1 MDKLLQNLVLLEHLH
16 RNLQQTKQKDLE
28 NVSFDEE
35 EISFINDAYKDEEK
49 SIFYQKNKY
58 MYELLKNGYQL
69 QSDKNTLIVYVDDV
83 KIVGDKGKVLSFPNT
98 KEERQTLTQNII
110 KDFCIYESN
119 SQEETEENIN
129 INETNQNIDAIN
141 KKDESVENKQNEIDD
156 NVGET
161 IENPSNEVIEG
172 QSSKAIENQSSEA
185 VQNEPSKA
193 VDKPNEIIPKESSA
207 IVDNQ
212 SNTVVQNEP
221 SETVE
226 NQPSETVH
234 DEPNESN
241 DSSSKIIENQTNE
254 NNTEIENN
262 YSEKENNNI
271 NTESDNNINSDN
283 YNSEKEIENNQ
294 IVHNTNTDIEN
305 TTTNDKIN
313 EGFYFDLG
321 ENGNDDLL
329 NNINFNENLFNGEN
343 ENNSENKE
351 NHENKEKTEIDNNEK
366 SENKDNKTNSLF
378 NFDNHNDFNFM
389 NNFNE
394 EFMNDNLDINL
405 TENNLGEIDLGEID
419 FGEIDFVKNDFN
431 KNDLNKNIDSKEAN
445 SNVSEETNSNVSE
458 ETNSNV
464 SEKTDSKNSEQNYLS
479 DEELDKAINN
489 SNSGLFGY
497 NEETKENITTNEQ
510 KEEKIDEPNENV
522 NDNESLNDTIDV
534 DINLDDLEKESLNF
548 NFNADNNDLD
558 EEHFSFKE
566 EKNEEDLNINED
578 SSLDDATN
586 EMNHEDANVD
596 SYNNLENNTIS
607 DVQNKQNTVVHNEKN
622 EDSTINQNEDIFN
635 NDKQISDF
643 QNEPIFNFNDSNLEN
658 ETLFDFDESEN
669 SNVDLSSKDDN
680 VNSNLNSDVNDTEN
694 DENSNENSNVNSN
707 DNSIFNENPFIE
719 EKIVQEE
726 PIFKE
731 PEKPKLNFITN
742 TIDEDSLTM
751 LEKLKEDKEDYDL
764 SMLETLINED
774 INNKEEVFNLSLG
787 NFEQKEFDLEK
798 ENEKLNL
805 VADEVINNSKN
816 DTLINAKLNDTTISD
831 PINDPINDP
840 IKNTENVDSENEKE
854 IKNNNLTLNRNE
866 ENEKLTDYF
875 VSEMQEESDFR
886 REKTKFIKDIVNI
899 EIDFTDGN
907 YHKVD
912 NLRMV
917 IFPLNV
923 SSNGTDIAT
932 DICAYI
938 EQNDGY
944 LIEYMLP
951 QSKRI
956 IEFHNNDYVIFVK
969 GFWENGQFG
978 SQVRIFSNKGE
989 IKTNIET
996 TKIRPDNNENLGI
1009 GHNVIFLDYA
1019 TTLHL
1024 MPIEK
1029 QDGTIPVIGVTIKN
1043 IGFGDSSGNA
1053 ELGDPTMIVSG
1064 ETYKYEISGYWKDD
1078 YFEVNSQIYTPKNM
1092 N

>member
-35 EISFINDAYKDEEK
+35 EISFINDTYRDEEK

-58 MYELLKNGYQL
+58 MYELLKDGYQL
-69 QSDKNTLIVYVDDV
+69 QADKDKLIVYVDDV

-119 SQEETEENIN
+119 SQEETKEKIN
-129 INETNQNIDAIN
+129 INETTQNIDAIN

-161 IENPSNEVIEG
+161 IEN
-172 QSSKAIENQSSEA
+172 QSSKA
-185 VQNEPSKA
+185 
-193 VDKPNEIIPKESSA
+193 
-207 IVDNQ
+207 
-212 SNTVVQNEP
+212 
-221 SETVE
+221 VE
-226 NQPSETVH
+226 NQPSATI
-234 DEPNESN
+234 DNNQSNEAN
-241 DSSSKIIENQTNE
+241 DSSSKIIENKTNE

-262 YSEKENNNI
+262 DSEKENNNI

-294 IVHNTNTDIEN
+294 IAHNTNTDIEN

-321 ENGNDDLL
+321 ENEDDDLL
-329 NNINFNENLFNGEN
+329 NNINFDGNLFNGEN
-343 ENNSENKE
+343 ENNQLEDKNSKQINNE
-351 NHENKEKTEIDNNEK
+351 NNEK
-366 SENKDNKTNSLF
+366 IKETNNKNDSLF
-378 NFDNHNDFNFM
+378 NFGNNDNFNFM

-394 EFMNDNLDINL
+394 EFMNDNLDKIDL
-405 TENNLGEIDLGEID
+405 TENNLGEID
-419 FGEIDFVKNDFN
+419 FGENDLTKNDLN
-431 KNDLNKNIDSKEAN
+431 KNDLNKNIYSEEANSNVSKETNSNVSKETN

-458 ETNSNV
+458 ET
-464 SEKTDSKNSEQNYLS
+464 DSGNSEQNYLS
-479 DEELDKAINN
+479 DEELNKIVNDA
-489 SNSGLFGY
+489 NSGLFES
-497 NEETKENITTNEQ
+497 NEGTKENITTNEQ
-510 KEEKIDEPNENV
+510 KEEEIDKPNENV
-522 NDNESLNDTIDV
+522 NDNEFLNDTIDV
-534 DINLDDLEKESLNF
+534 NLNLDDLEKESLNF
-548 NFNADNNDLD
+548 NFNTNNNDLD

-566 EKNEEDLNINED
+566 EKNEEDSNINEN
-578 SSLDDATN
+578 SSLDDSSN
-586 EMNHEDANVD
+586 EINNEDANVD
-596 SYNNLENNTIS
+596 SYNNLEDNTIS
-607 DVQNKQNTVVHNEKN
+607 DVQNEQNTVVHNETN
-622 EDSTINQNEDIFN
+622 EDSTINSNENIFN
-635 NDKQISDF
+635 NDEQISNF
-643 QNEPIFNFNDSNLEN
+643 QNEQIFNWNDSNLEN
-658 ETLFDFDESEN
+658 ETLFNFGESEN
-669 SNVDLSSKDDN
+669 NNVDLSNKEDN
-680 VNSNLNSDVNDTEN
+680 TNLNIHSNVNDTQN
-694 DENSNENSNVNSN
+694 NENSNENSNVNSN
-707 DNSIFNENPFIE
+707 DNSIFNENAFDE
-719 EKIVQEE
+719 EKTVLET

-840 IKNTENVDSENEKE
+840 IKNTETVDSENEKE
-854 IKNNNLTLNRNE
+854 IKDDNLTLSGKE

-875 VSEMQEESDFR
+875 VSAMQEESDFR

-917 IFPLNV
+917 IFPLNTA
-923 SSNGTDIAT
+923 SNGTDIAT

-938 EQNDGY
+938 EQDDGY
-944 LIEYMLP
+944 IIEYMLP

-989 IKTNIET
+989 IKTNIKT

-1029 QDGTIPVIGVTIKN
+1029 QNGTIPVIGVTIKN
-1043 IGFGDSSGNA
+1043 IGFGESSGDSK
-1053 ELGDPTMIVSG
+1053 LGDPTMIVSG
-1064 ETYKYEISGYWKDD
+1064 ETYKYEVSGYWKDD

>member
-16 RNLQQTKQKDLE
+16 RNLQQNKQKDLE

-98 KEERQTLTQNII
+98 KEERQMLTQNII

-119 SQEETEENIN
+119 SQEETKEKIN
-129 INETNQNIDAIN
+129 INETTQNIDAIN

-161 IENPSNEVIEG
+161 IEN
-172 QSSKAIENQSSEA
+172 QSSKAVENQSSEA
-185 VQNEPSKA
+185 VHDE
-193 VDKPNEIIPKESSA
+193 
-207 IVDNQ
+207 Q
-212 SNTVVQNEP
+212 SEAVQNEP
-221 SETVE
+221 NEAVQNEPNEAVQNEPNEVVENEPNEVVENQPNEVVENQPNEVVENQPNEVVE
-226 NQPSETVH
+226 NQPSATI
-234 DEPNESN
+234 DNNQSNEAN
-241 DSSSKIIENQTNE
+241 DSSSEIIEKQTNE

-262 YSEKENNNI
+262 DSEKENNNI
-271 NTESDNNINSDN
+271 YTESNDVNSDD
-283 YNSEKEIENNQ
+283 SDDKEKIKDNQ
-294 IVHNTNTDIEN
+294 IVHNTNTDVN
-305 TTTNDKIN
+305 TNTNDKIN

-321 ENGNDDLL
+321 ENEDDDLL

-394 EFMNDNLDINL
+394 EFMDDNLDIDL
-405 TENNLGEIDLGEID
+405 TENNLGEID
-419 FGEIDFVKNDFN
+419 FGENDLTKNDFN
-431 KNDLNKNIDSKEAN
+431 KNDLNKNI
-445 SNVSEETNSNVSE
+445 VL
-458 ETNSNV
+458 
-464 SEKTDSKNSEQNYLS
+464 EKTDSNVLEKTDSENSEQNYLS
-479 DEELDKAINN
+479 DEELNKIVNDA
-489 SNSGLFGY
+489 NSGLFES

-510 KEEKIDEPNENV
+510 KEEEIDKPNENV
-522 NDNESLNDTIDV
+522 NDNEFLNDTINV
-534 DINLDDLEKESLNF
+534 NLNLDDLEKESLNF

-558 EEHFSFKE
+558 EEHFAFKE
-566 EKNEEDLNINED
+566 EKNEEDSNINKD
-578 SSLDDATN
+578 SSLDDSTN
-586 EMNHEDANVD
+586 EMNHDDANVD
-596 SYNNLENNTIS
+596 SNNNLEDNTIS
-607 DVQNKQNTVVHNEKN
+607 DVQNKQNTVVHNETN
-622 EDSTINQNEDIFN
+622 EDSTTNSDENIFN
-635 NDKQISDF
+635 ND
-643 QNEPIFNFNDSNLEN
+643 EPLFNFNDNNLEN
-658 ETLFDFDESEN
+658 ETLFNFGESEN
-669 SNVDLSSKDDN
+669 NNVDLSNKDDN
-680 VNSNLNSDVNDTEN
+680 TNSNINLDVNDTQN
-694 DENSNENSNVNSN
+694 DKNSNENSNVNSN
-707 DNSIFNENPFIE
+707 DNSIFNENAFDE
-719 EKIVQEE
+719 EKTVLET

-731 PEKPKLNFITN
+731 PEKPKLNFTTN

-751 LEKLKEDKEDYDL
+751 LEKLKEDKENYDL
-764 SMLETLINED
+764 SMLEELINQD
-774 INNKEEVFNLSLG
+774 VNNKEEVFNLSLG

-840 IKNTENVDSENEKE
+840 IKNTETVDSENEKE
-854 IKNNNLTLNRNE
+854 IKDDNLTLSGKE

-875 VSEMQEESDFR
+875 VSAMQEESDFR

-932 DICAYI
+932 DICAYV
-938 EQNDGY
+938 EQDDGY
-944 LIEYMLP
+944 IIEYMLP

-978 SQVRIFSNKGE
+978 SQVRIFSNKSE

-1029 QDGTIPVIGVTIKN
+1029 QDGTIPIIGVTIKN
-1043 IGFGDSSGNA
+1043 IGFGESSGDSK
-1053 ELGDPTMIVSG
+1053 LGDPTMIVSG
-1064 ETYKYEISGYWKDD
+1064 ETYKYEVSGYWKDD

>member
-1 MDKLLQNLVLLEHLH
+1 MDNLLQNLVLLEHLH

-35 EISFINDAYKDEEK
+35 EISFINDTYKDEEK

-69 QSDKNTLIVYVDDV
+69 QADKDKLIVYVDDV

-98 KEERQTLTQNII
+98 KEERQMLTQNII

-161 IENPSNEVIEG
+161 IEN
-172 QSSKAIENQSSEA
+172 QSSKAVENQSSEA
-185 VQNEPSKA
+185 VHDE
-193 VDKPNEIIPKESSA
+193 
-207 IVDNQ
+207 Q
-212 SNTVVQNEP
+212 SEAVQNEP
-221 SETVE
+221 NEAVQNEPNEAVQNEPNEVVE
-226 NQPSETVH
+226 NQPSATI
-234 DEPNESN
+234 DNNQSNEAN
-241 DSSSKIIENQTNE
+241 DSSSEIIENQTNE
-254 NNTEIENN
+254 NNTKIKNN
-262 YSEKENNNI
+262 DSKKENNNI

-294 IVHNTNTDIEN
+294 VVHNTNADIEN

-321 ENGNDDLL
+321 ENEDDDLL

-343 ENNSENKE
+343 ENNQLEDKNSKQINNE
-351 NHENKEKTEIDNNEK
+351 NNEK
-366 SENKDNKTNSLF
+366 IKETNNKNDSLF
-378 NFDNHNDFNFM
+378 NFGNNDNFNFM

-394 EFMNDNLDINL
+394 EFMNDNLDKIDL
-405 TENNLGEIDLGEID
+405 TENNLGEID
-419 FGEIDFVKNDFN
+419 FGENDLTKNDLN
-431 KNDLNKNIDSKEAN
+431 KNDLNKNIYSEEANSNVSKETNSNVSKETN

-458 ETNSNV
+458 ET
-464 SEKTDSKNSEQNYLS
+464 DSGNSEQNYLS
-479 DEELDKAINN
+479 DEELDKAIND
-489 SNSGLFGY
+489 SNSGLFES
-497 NEETKENITTNEQ
+497 NKETQENITINEQ
-510 KEEKIDEPNENV
+510 KEKVIDEPNENV
-522 NDNESLNDTIDV
+522 NTDEFLNDTIDV

-548 NFNADNNDLD
+548 NFNADNNDLN

-566 EKNEEDLNINED
+566 EKNEEDSNINED
-578 SSLDDATN
+578 SSLDDSIN

-635 NDKQISDF
+635 NDKQ
-643 QNEPIFNFNDSNLEN
+643 IFNFNDSNLEN

-854 IKNNNLTLNRNE
+854 IKNDNLTLSGKE

-917 IFPLNV
+917 IFPLNTA
-923 SSNGTDIAT
+923 SNGTDIAT

-938 EQNDGY
+938 EQDDGY
-944 LIEYMLP
+944 IIEYMLP

-1043 IGFGDSSGNA
+1043 IGFGESSGDSK
-1053 ELGDPTMIVSG
+1053 LGDPTMIVSG
-1064 ETYKYEISGYWKDD
+1064 ETYKYEVSGYWKDD

>member
-1 MDKLLQNLVLLEHLH
+1 MDKLLQNLVLLEHLY
-16 RNLQQTKQKDLE
+16 RNLQQNKQKDLE

-35 EISFINDAYKDEEK
+35 EISFINDTYKDEERL
-49 SIFYQKNKY
+49 IFYQKNKY

-69 QSDKNTLIVYVDDV
+69 QADQNKLIVYVDDV
-83 KIVGDKGKVLSFPNT
+83 KIVGDKGKVLAIPNT
-98 KEERQTLTQNII
+98 KEERKALTQNII

-119 SQEETEENIN
+119 SQEEIKEKNNT
-129 INETNQNIDAIN
+129 NETTQNIDAIN

-156 NVGET
+156 N
-161 IENPSNEVIEG
+161 ENEAV
-172 QSSKAIENQSSEA
+172 ENQSSEA
-185 VQNEPSKA
+185 VH
-193 VDKPNEIIPKESSA
+193 DKPSETVCKPNVIVPKKSSA
-207 IVDNQ
+207 TIDDNQ
-212 SNTVVQNEP
+212 SNEA
-221 SETVE
+221 
-226 NQPSETVH
+226 
-234 DEPNESN
+234 N

-283 YNSEKEIENNQ
+283 YNSKKEIENNQ
-294 IVHNTNTDIEN
+294 IVHNTNRDTN
-305 TTTNDKIN
+305 TNDKIN

-321 ENGNDDLL
+321 ENEDDDLL

-394 EFMNDNLDINL
+394 EFMDDNLDIDL
-405 TENNLGEIDLGEID
+405 TENNLGEID
-419 FGEIDFVKNDFN
+419 FGENDLTKNDLN
-431 KNDLNKNIDSKEAN
+431 KNDLNKNIYSEEAN

-458 ETNSNV
+458 ETD
-464 SEKTDSKNSEQNYLS
+464 SENSEQNYLS
-479 DEELDKAINN
+479 DEELDKAIND
-489 SNSGLFGY
+489 SNSGLFGS
-497 NEETKENITTNEQ
+497 NEKTQENITTNEQ
-510 KEEKIDEPNENV
+510 KEKVIDKPNENV
-522 NDNESLNDTIDV
+522 NDNEFLNDTINV

-596 SYNNLENNTIS
+596 SYNNLEDNTIS
-607 DVQNKQNTVVHNEKN
+607 DVQNEQSTVVHNETN

-635 NDKQISDF
+635 NDEQISDF
-643 QNEPIFNFNDSNLEN
+643 QNEQIFNWNDNNLEN
-658 ETLFDFDESEN
+658 ETLFNFGESEN
-669 SNVDLSSKDDN
+669 SNVDLSNKEDN
-680 VNSNLNSDVNDTEN
+680 TNLNIHSDVDDTQNDK
-694 DENSNENSNVNSN
+694 NSNENSNVNSN
-707 DNSIFNENPFIE
+707 DNSIFNENAFDE
-719 EKIVQEE
+719 EKTVLET

-854 IKNNNLTLNRNE
+854 IKNDNLTLSRKE
-866 ENEKLTDYF
+866 ENENLTDYF
-875 VSEMQEESDFR
+875 VSAMQEESDFR

-938 EQNDGY
+938 EQDDGY
-944 LIEYMLP
+944 IIEYMLP

-1043 IGFGDSSGNA
+1043 IGFGESSGDSK
-1053 ELGDPTMIVSG
+1053 LGDPTMIVSG
-1064 ETYKYEISGYWKDD
+1064 ETYKYEVSGYWKDD

>member
-16 RNLQQTKQKDLE
+16 RNLQQNKQKDLE

-119 SQEETEENIN
+119 SQEGIKDKIN
-129 INETNQNIDAIN
+129 INETTQNIDAIN

-161 IENPSNEVIEG
+161 IENQSSKAVHDEQSEAVQNEPNVTIDIQSNEVIEG
-172 QSSKAIENQSSEA
+172 QSNEA
-185 VQNEPSKA
+185 N
-193 VDKPNEIIPKESSA
+193 
-207 IVDNQ
+207 DN
-212 SNTVVQNEP
+212 
-221 SETVE
+221 
-226 NQPSETVH
+226 
-234 DEPNESN
+234 
-241 DSSSKIIENQTNE
+241 SSKIIENQTNK

-271 NTESDNNINSDN
+271 NIESDNNINSDN

-321 ENGNDDLL
+321 ENEDDDLL

-343 ENNSENKE
+343 ENNSTP
-351 NHENKEKTEIDNNEK
+351 HENKEETKLDNEEK
-366 SENKDNKTNSLF
+366 SENKDKKTSSLF

-394 EFMNDNLDINL
+394 EFMNDNLDIDL
-405 TENNLGEIDLGEID
+405 TENDLGEID
-419 FGEIDFVKNDFN
+419 FGENDLTKNDFN
-431 KNDLNKNIDSKEAN
+431 KNDLNKNIDL
-445 SNVSEETNSNVSE
+445 EETNSNVYE
-458 ETNSNV
+458 KTNSNV
-464 SEKTDSKNSEQNYLS
+464 SEKTDYGNSEQNYLS
-479 DEELDKAINN
+479 DEELDKAIND
-489 SNSGLFGY
+489 SNSGLFGS
-497 NEETKENITTNEQ
+497 NEETQENITTNEQ
-510 KEEKIDEPNENV
+510 KEKVIDKPNENV
-522 NDNESLNDTIDV
+522 NDNEFLNDTIDV
-534 DINLDDLEKESLNF
+534 NLNLDDLEKESLNF

-558 EEHFSFKE
+558 EEHFAFKE
-566 EKNEEDLNINED
+566 EKNEEDSNINED

-596 SYNNLENNTIS
+596 SNNNLEDNTIS
-607 DVQNKQNTVVHNEKN
+607 DVQNEQNTVVHNKTN

-643 QNEPIFNFNDSNLEN
+643 QNEQIFNWNDNNLEN
-658 ETLFDFDESEN
+658 ETLFNFGESEN
-669 SNVDLSSKDDN
+669 NNVDLSSKDDN
-680 VNSNLNSDVNDTEN
+680 TNFNINLDVNDTQN
-694 DENSNENSNVNSN
+694 NENSNENSNVNSN

-719 EKIVQEE
+719 EKMVQEE

-774 INNKEEVFNLSLG
+774 FNNKEEVFNLSLG

-840 IKNTENVDSENEKE
+840 IKNTETVDSENEKE
-854 IKNNNLTLNRNE
+854 IKDDNLTLSGKE

-875 VSEMQEESDFR
+875 VSAMQEESDFR

-917 IFPLNV
+917 IFPLNTA
-923 SSNGTDIAT
+923 SNGTDIAT

-938 EQNDGY
+938 EQDDGY
-944 LIEYMLP
+944 IIEYMLP

-1043 IGFGDSSGNA
+1043 IGFGESSGDSK
-1053 ELGDPTMIVSG
+1053 LGDPTMIVSG
-1064 ETYKYEISGYWKDD
+1064 ETYKYEVSGYWKDD

>member
-16 RNLQQTKQKDLE
+16 RNLQQNKQKDLE

-35 EISFINDAYKDEEK
+35 EISFINDTYKDEERL
-49 SIFYQKNKY
+49 IFYQKNRY

-69 QSDKNTLIVYVDDV
+69 QADQNKLIVYVDDV
-83 KIVGDKGKVLSFPNT
+83 KIVGDKGKVLAIPNT

-119 SQEETEENIN
+119 SQEGIKDKIN
-129 INETNQNIDAIN
+129 TNETTQNIDTIN

-161 IENPSNEVIEG
+161 IENQSSKAVHDEQSEAVQNEPNVTIDIQSNEVIEG
-172 QSSKAIENQSSEA
+172 QSNEVIEG
-185 VQNEPSKA
+185 
-193 VDKPNEIIPKESSA
+193 
-207 IVDNQ
+207 Q
-212 SNTVVQNEP
+212 SNEVIEGQSNEA
-221 SETVE
+221 
-226 NQPSETVH
+226 
-234 DEPNESN
+234 N
-241 DSSSKIIENQTNE
+241 DNSSKIIEDQTNE
-254 NNTEIENN
+254 ENTEIPNN
-262 YSEKENNNI
+262 YSEEENNDI
-271 NTESDNNINSDN
+271 YTESNDVNSDD
-283 YNSEKEIENNQ
+283 SDDKEKIKDNQ
-294 IVHNTNTDIEN
+294 IVHNTNTDIN
-305 TTTNDKIN
+305 TNTNDKIN

-343 ENNSENKE
+343 GNNSENKE
-351 NHENKEKTEIDNNEK
+351 NHENKEETKSNNEEK
-366 SENKDNKTNSLF
+366 SENKDESNSLF

-394 EFMNDNLDINL
+394 EFMNDNLDKIDL
-405 TENNLGEIDLGEID
+405 TENNLGEID
-419 FGEIDFVKNDFN
+419 FGENDLTKNDLN
-431 KNDLNKNIDSKEAN
+431 KNDLNKNIYSEEAN
-445 SNVSEETNSNVSE
+445 SNVSKETNSNVSKETNSNVSE
-458 ETNSNV
+458 ET
-464 SEKTDSKNSEQNYLS
+464 DSGNSEQNYLS
-479 DEELDKAINN
+479 DEELDKAIND
-489 SNSGLFGY
+489 SNSGLFES
-497 NEETKENITTNEQ
+497 NKETQENITINEQ
-510 KEEKIDEPNENV
+510 KEKVIDEPNENV
-522 NDNESLNDTIDV
+522 NTDEFLNDTINV
-534 DINLDDLEKESLNF
+534 NLNLDDLEKESLNF

-566 EKNEEDLNINED
+566 EKNEEDSNINED
-578 SSLDDATN
+578 SSLDDSTN

-607 DVQNKQNTVVHNEKN
+607 DVQNEQNTVVHNKTN

-643 QNEPIFNFNDSNLEN
+643 QNEPLFNFNDDNLEN
-658 ETLFDFDESEN
+658 ETLFNFGESEN
-669 SNVDLSSKDDN
+669 NNVDLSNKEDN
-680 VNSNLNSDVNDTEN
+680 TNLNIHSNVNDTEN

-707 DNSIFNENPFIE
+707 DNSIFNENAFDE
-719 EKIVQEE
+719 EKTVLET
-726 PIFKE
+726 PVFKE

-854 IKNNNLTLNRNE
+854 IKNDNLTLSGKE

-875 VSEMQEESDFR
+875 VSAMQEESDFR

-917 IFPLNV
+917 IFPLNTA
-923 SSNGTDIAT
+923 SNGTDIAT

-938 EQNDGY
+938 EQDDGY
-944 LIEYMLP
+944 IIEYMLP

-1043 IGFGDSSGNA
+1043 IGFGESSGDSK
-1053 ELGDPTMIVSG
+1053 LGDPTMIVSG
-1064 ETYKYEISGYWKDD
+1064 ETYKYEVSGYWKDD

>member
-16 RNLQQTKQKDLE
+16 RNLQQNKQKDLE

-69 QSDKNTLIVYVDDV
+69 QADKNTLIVYVDDV

-119 SQEETEENIN
+119 SQEKTEEKMN
-129 INETNQNIDAIN
+129 INETNQNTTVVDKNNEI
-141 KKDESVENKQNEIDD
+141 VENQQNEIND
-156 NVGET
+156 
-161 IENPSNEVIEG
+161 IE
-172 QSSKAIENQSSEA
+172 
-185 VQNEPSKA
+185 
-193 VDKPNEIIPKESSA
+193 D
-207 IVDNQ
+207 
-212 SNTVVQNEP
+212 
-221 SETVE
+221 
-226 NQPSETVH
+226 
-234 DEPNESN
+234 
-241 DSSSKIIENQTNE
+241 QTNE
-254 NNTEIENN
+254 ENTEIPNN
-262 YSEKENNNI
+262 YSEEENNDI
-271 NTESDNNINSDN
+271 YTESNDVNSDD
-283 YNSEKEIENNQ
+283 SDDKEEIENNQ
-294 IVHNTNTDIEN
+294 IVHNVNVN

-321 ENGNDDLL
+321 ENEDDDLL

-343 ENNSENKE
+343 ENNSEN
-351 NHENKEKTEIDNNEK
+351 HENKEKTEIDNNEK
-366 SENKDNKTNSLF
+366 SENKDNKISSLF
-378 NFDNHNDFNFM
+378 NFDNNNDFNFM
-389 NNFNE
+389 NNFSE
-394 EFMNDNLDINL
+394 DFMNDNLDISL
-405 TENNLGEIDLGEID
+405 TENNLGEIN

-431 KNDLNKNIDSKEAN
+431 KNDLNKNIDSEEA
-445 SNVSEETNSNVSE
+445 NSNVSE

-464 SEKTDSKNSEQNYLS
+464 SEKTDSGNSEQNYLS
-479 DEELDKAINN
+479 DEELDKAIND
-489 SNSGLFGY
+489 SNSGLFGS
-497 NEETKENITTNEQ
+497 NEETQENITTNEQ
-510 KEEKIDEPNENV
+510 KEKVIDEPNENV
-522 NDNESLNDTIDV
+522 NTDEFLNDTINV
-534 DINLDDLEKESLNF
+534 NLNLDDLEKESLNF

-558 EEHFSFKE
+558 EEHFAFKE
-566 EKNEEDLNINED
+566 EKNEEDSNINED
-578 SSLDDATN
+578 SSLDDSTN
-586 EMNHEDANVD
+586 EMNYEDANLD
-596 SYNNLENNTIS
+596 SNNNLEDNTIS
-607 DVQNKQNTVVHNEKN
+607 DVQNEQNTVVHNKTN

-635 NDKQISDF
+635 NDEQISDF
-643 QNEPIFNFNDSNLEN
+643 QNEQIFNWNDKNLEN
-658 ETLFDFDESEN
+658 ETLFNFGESEN
-669 SNVDLSSKDDN
+669 NNVDLSNKDDN
-680 VNSNLNSDVNDTEN
+680 TNSNINLDVNDTQN

-707 DNSIFNENPFIE
+707 DNSIFNENAFDE
-719 EKIVQEE
+719 EKTILEA

-840 IKNTENVDSENEKE
+840 IKNTETVDSENEKE
-854 IKNNNLTLNRNE
+854 IKNDNLTLSRKE
-866 ENEKLTDYF
+866 ENENLTDYF
-875 VSEMQEESDFR
+875 VSAMQEESDFR

-917 IFPLNV
+917 IFPLNTA
-923 SSNGTDIAT
+923 SNGTDIAT

-938 EQNDGY
+938 EQDDGY
-944 LIEYMLP
+944 IIEYMLP

-996 TKIRPDNNENLGI
+996 TKIRPNNNENLGI

-1043 IGFGDSSGNA
+1043 IGFGESSGDSK
-1053 ELGDPTMIVSG
+1053 LGDPTMIVSG
-1064 ETYKYEISGYWKDD
+1064 ETYKYEVSGYWKDD

>member
-16 RNLQQTKQKDLE
+16 RNLQQNKQKDLE

-98 KEERQTLTQNII
+98 KEERQMLTQNII

-161 IENPSNEVIEG
+161 IEN
-172 QSSKAIENQSSEA
+172 QSSKAVENQSSEAVENQSSEA
-185 VQNEPSKA
+185 VQNEPNEA
-193 VDKPNEIIPKESSA
+193 VQNQPNEVVE
-207 IVDNQ
+207 NQ
-212 SNTVVQNEP
+212 PNEV
-221 SETVE
+221 VE
-226 NQPSETVH
+226 NQPSATI
-234 DEPNESN
+234 DNNQSNEAN
-241 DSSSKIIENQTNE
+241 DSSSEIIEKQTNE

-262 YSEKENNNI
+262 DSEKENNNI

-294 IVHNTNTDIEN
+294 IAHNTNTDIEN

-321 ENGNDDLL
+321 ENEDDDLL
-329 NNINFNENLFNGEN
+329 NNINFDGNLFNGEN
-343 ENNSENKE
+343 ENNQLEDKNSKQINNE
-351 NHENKEKTEIDNNEK
+351 NNEK
-366 SENKDNKTNSLF
+366 IKETNNKNDSLF
-378 NFDNHNDFNFM
+378 NFGNNDNFNFM

-394 EFMNDNLDINL
+394 EFMNDNLDKIDL
-405 TENNLGEIDLGEID
+405 TENNLGEID
-419 FGEIDFVKNDFN
+419 FGENDLTKNDLN
-431 KNDLNKNIDSKEAN
+431 KNDLNKNIYSEETN
-445 SNVSEETNSNVSE
+445 SNVSKETNSNVSE
-458 ETNSNV
+458 ET
-464 SEKTDSKNSEQNYLS
+464 DSGNSEQNYLS
-479 DEELDKAINN
+479 DEELDKAIND
-489 SNSGLFGY
+489 SNSGLFES
-497 NEETKENITTNEQ
+497 NKETQENITINEQ
-510 KEEKIDEPNENV
+510 KEKVIDEPNENV
-522 NDNESLNDTIDV
+522 NTDEFLNDTIDV

-578 SSLDDATN
+578 SSLDDVTN

-596 SYNNLENNTIS
+596 SNNNLEDNTIS
-607 DVQNKQNTVVHNEKN
+607 DVQNEQNTVVHNKTN

-635 NDKQISDF
+635 NDEQISDF
-643 QNEPIFNFNDSNLEN
+643 QNEQIFNWNEENLEN
-658 ETLFDFDESEN
+658 ETLFNFDESEN
-669 SNVDLSSKDDN
+669 INVDLSSKDDN

-840 IKNTENVDSENEKE
+840 IKNTETVDSENEKE
-854 IKNNNLTLNRNE
+854 IKNDNLTLSGKE

-875 VSEMQEESDFR
+875 VSAMQEESDFR

-917 IFPLNV
+917 IFPLNTA
-923 SSNGTDIAT
+923 SNGTDIAT

-938 EQNDGY
+938 EQDDGY
-944 LIEYMLP
+944 IIEYMLP

-1043 IGFGDSSGNA
+1043 IGFGESSGDSK
-1053 ELGDPTMIVSG
+1053 LGDPTMIVSG
-1064 ETYKYEISGYWKDD
+1064 ETYKYEVSGYWKDD

>member
-16 RNLQQTKQKDLE
+16 RNLQQNKQKDLE

-119 SQEETEENIN
+119 SQEETKEKIN
-129 INETNQNIDAIN
+129 INETTQNIDAIN

-161 IENPSNEVIEG
+161 IEN
-172 QSSKAIENQSSEA
+172 QSSKA
-185 VQNEPSKA
+185 VH
-193 VDKPNEIIPKESSA
+193 D
-207 IVDNQ
+207 
-212 SNTVVQNEP
+212 EP
-221 SETVE
+221 SETVCK
-226 NQPSETVH
+226 
-234 DEPNESN
+234 PNVIVPKESNEAN
-241 DSSSKIIENQTNE
+241 DSSSEIIEKQTNE

-262 YSEKENNNI
+262 YSEEENNDI
-271 NTESDNNINSDN
+271 YTESNDVNSDD
-283 YNSEKEIENNQ
+283 YDDKEEIKDNQ
-294 IVHNTNTDIEN
+294 IAHNTNTDIEN

-321 ENGNDDLL
+321 ENEDDDLL

-343 ENNSENKE
+343 ENNSEN
-351 NHENKEKTEIDNNEK
+351 HENKEKTEIDDNEK

-394 EFMNDNLDINL
+394 EFMDDNLDIDL
-405 TENNLGEIDLGEID
+405 TENNLGEID
-419 FGEIDFVKNDFN
+419 FGENDLTKNDFN
-431 KNDLNKNIDSKEAN
+431 KNDLNKNIYSEEAN
-445 SNVSEETNSNVSE
+445 SNVSKETNSNVSE
-458 ETNSNV
+458 ET
-464 SEKTDSKNSEQNYLS
+464 DSGNSEQNYLS
-479 DEELDKAINN
+479 DEELDKAIND
-489 SNSGLFGY
+489 SNSGLFES
-497 NEETKENITTNEQ
+497 NKETQENITINEQ
-510 KEEKIDEPNENV
+510 KEKVIDEPNENV
-522 NDNESLNDTIDV
+522 NTDEFLNDTINV
-534 DINLDDLEKESLNF
+534 NLNLDDLEKESLNF

-558 EEHFSFKE
+558 EEHFAFKE
-566 EKNEEDLNINED
+566 EKNEEDSNINED
-578 SSLDDATN
+578 SSLDDSTN

-596 SYNNLENNTIS
+596 SNNNLEDNTIS
-607 DVQNKQNTVVHNEKN
+607 DVQNEQNTVVHNKTN
-622 EDSTINQNEDIFN
+622 ENSTINQNEDIFN
-635 NDKQISDF
+635 NDEQISDF
-643 QNEPIFNFNDSNLEN
+643 QNEQIFNWNEENLEN
-658 ETLFDFDESEN
+658 ETLFNFDESEN

-719 EKIVQEE
+719 EKIVQKE

-840 IKNTENVDSENEKE
+840 IKNTEIVDSENEKE
-854 IKNNNLTLNRNE
+854 IKDDNLTLSGKE

-875 VSEMQEESDFR
+875 VSAMQEESDFR

-912 NLRMV
+912 NLRML
-917 IFPLNV
+917 IFPLNTA
-923 SSNGTDIAT
+923 SNGTDIAT

-938 EQNDGY
+938 EQDDGY
-944 LIEYMLP
+944 IIEYMLP

-1043 IGFGDSSGNA
+1043 IGFGESSGDSK
-1053 ELGDPTMIVSG
+1053 LGDPTMIVSG
-1064 ETYKYEISGYWKDD
+1064 ETYKYEVSGYWKDD

>member
-1 MDKLLQNLVLLEHLH
+1 MDELLQNLVLLEHLH
-16 RNLQQTKQKDLE
+16 RNLQQNKQKDLE

-58 MYELLKNGYQL
+58 MYELLKYGYQL
-69 QSDKNTLIVYVDDV
+69 QADKNKLIVYVDDV

-98 KEERQTLTQNII
+98 KEERQMLTQNII

-119 SQEETEENIN
+119 SQEGIKDKIN
-129 INETNQNIDAIN
+129 TNETTQNIDTIN
-141 KKDESVENKQNEIDD
+141 KKDEYVEHKQNEIDD

-161 IENPSNEVIEG
+161 IENQPNEVV
-172 QSSKAIENQSSEA
+172 ENQSSEA
-185 VQNEPSKA
+185 VQNEQN
-193 VDKPNEIIPKESSA
+193 VTIDI
-207 IVDNQ
+207 Q
-212 SNTVVQNEP
+212 SNEVIEGQSNEA
-221 SETVE
+221 
-226 NQPSETVH
+226 
-234 DEPNESN
+234 N

-262 YSEKENNNI
+262 DSEKENNNI

-294 IVHNTNTDIEN
+294 VVHNTNADIEN

-321 ENGNDDLL
+321 GNEDDDLL

-343 ENNSENKE
+343 ENNSENKK

-378 NFDNHNDFNFM
+378 NFDNHNNFNFM

-394 EFMNDNLDINL
+394 EFMNDNLDIDL
-405 TENNLGEIDLGEID
+405 TENDLGEID
-419 FGEIDFVKNDFN
+419 FGENDLTKNDLN
-431 KNDLNKNIDSKEAN
+431 KNDLNKNIY
-445 SNVSEETNSNVSE
+445 SEETNSNVSE

-464 SEKTDSKNSEQNYLS
+464 FEETNSNVSEKTDSINSEQNYLS
-479 DEELDKAINN
+479 DEELDKTIND
-489 SNSGLFGY
+489 SNSGLFGS
-497 NEETKENITTNEQ
+497 NEETQENITTNEQ
-510 KEEKIDEPNENV
+510 KEEEIDKPNENV
-522 NDNESLNDTIDV
+522 NDNGFLNNTINV

-558 EEHFSFKE
+558 EEHFTFKE

-578 SSLDDATN
+578 SSLDDSTN

-596 SYNNLENNTIS
+596 SNNNLEDNTIS
-607 DVQNKQNTVVHNEKN
+607 DVQNEQNTVVHNETN
-622 EDSTINQNEDIFN
+622 EDSTMNLNENIFN
-635 NDKQISDF
+635 ND
-643 QNEPIFNFNDSNLEN
+643 EPLFNFNEETLEN
-658 ETLFDFDESEN
+658 ETLFNFGESEN
-669 SNVDLSSKDDN
+669 SNVDLSNKDDN
-680 VNSNLNSDVNDTEN
+680 TNLNIHSDVDDTQNDK
-694 DENSNENSNVNSN
+694 NSNENSNVNSN

-719 EKIVQEE
+719 EKTVQET

-774 INNKEEVFNLSLG
+774 FNNKEEVFNLSLG

-854 IKNNNLTLNRNE
+854 IKNDNLTLSRKE
-866 ENEKLTDYF
+866 ENENLTDYF
-875 VSEMQEESDFR
+875 VSAMQEESDFR

-912 NLRMV
+912 NLRIV

-944 LIEYMLP
+944 IIEYMLP

-1043 IGFGDSSGNA
+1043 IGFGESSGDSK
-1053 ELGDPTMIVSG
+1053 LGDPTMIVSG
-1064 ETYKYEISGYWKDD
+1064 ETYKYEVSGYWKDD

>member
-16 RNLQQTKQKDLE
+16 RNLQQNKQKDLE

-83 KIVGDKGKVLSFPNT
+83 KIVGNKGKVLNFPNT
-98 KEERQTLTQNII
+98 KEERQMLTQNII

-119 SQEETEENIN
+119 SQEGIKDKIHT
-129 INETNQNIDAIN
+129 NETTQNIDTIN

-161 IENPSNEVIEG
+161 IEN
-172 QSSKAIENQSSEA
+172 QSSEAVHDGQSEA
-185 VQNEPSKA
+185 VQNEPN
-193 VDKPNEIIPKESSA
+193 VIIPKESNEVVENQQNA
-207 IVDNQ
+207 TVDNQ
-212 SNTVVQNEP
+212 SNEA
-221 SETVE
+221 
-226 NQPSETVH
+226 
-234 DEPNESN
+234 N

-254 NNTEIENN
+254 NNTEIKNN
-262 YSEKENNNI
+262 YSEKENNSI

-294 IVHNTNTDIEN
+294 IAHNTNIE

-321 ENGNDDLL
+321 ENEDDDLL

-343 ENNSENKE
+343 ENNQLEDKNSKQINNE
-351 NHENKEKTEIDNNEK
+351 NNEK
-366 SENKDNKTNSLF
+366 IKETNNKNDSLF
-378 NFDNHNDFNFM
+378 NFGNNDNFNFM

-394 EFMNDNLDINL
+394 EFMNDNLNKIDL
-405 TENNLGEIDLGEID
+405 TENNLGEIG
-419 FGEIDFVKNDFN
+419 FGENDLTKNDLN
-431 KNDLNKNIDSKEAN
+431 KNDLNKNIYSEEAN
-445 SNVSEETNSNVSE
+445 SNVSKETNSNVSKETNSNVSE
-458 ETNSNV
+458 ETNSG
-464 SEKTDSKNSEQNYLS
+464 NSEQNYLS
-479 DEELDKAINN
+479 DEELDKAIND
-489 SNSGLFGY
+489 SNSGLFES
-497 NEETKENITTNEQ
+497 NKETKENITTNEQ
-510 KEEKIDEPNENV
+510 KEKVIDEPNENV
-522 NDNESLNDTIDV
+522 NTDEFLNDTINV
-534 DINLDDLEKESLNF
+534 NLNLDDLEKESLNF

-558 EEHFSFKE
+558 EEHFTFKE
-566 EKNEEDLNINED
+566 EKNEEDSNINED
-578 SSLDDATN
+578 SSLDNLTN

-596 SYNNLENNTIS
+596 SNNNLEDNTIS
-607 DVQNKQNTVVHNEKN
+607 DVQNEQNTVVHNKTN
-622 EDSTINQNEDIFN
+622 EDSTINQNENIFN

-854 IKNNNLTLNRNE
+854 IKNDNLTLSGKE

-917 IFPLNV
+917 IFPLNTA
-923 SSNGTDIAT
+923 SNGTDIAT

-938 EQNDGY
+938 EQDDGY
-944 LIEYMLP
+944 IIEYMLP

-1043 IGFGDSSGNA
+1043 IGFGESSGDSK
-1053 ELGDPTMIVSG
+1053 LGDPTMIVSG
-1064 ETYKYEISGYWKDD
+1064 ETYKYEVSGYWKDD

>member
-1 MDKLLQNLVLLEHLH
+1 M
-16 RNLQQTKQKDLE
+16 
-28 NVSFDEE
+28 
-35 EISFINDAYKDEEK
+35 
-49 SIFYQKNKY
+49 
-58 MYELLKNGYQL
+58 
-69 QSDKNTLIVYVDDV
+69 
-83 KIVGDKGKVLSFPNT
+83 
-98 KEERQTLTQNII
+98 
-110 KDFCIYESN
+110 
-119 SQEETEENIN
+119 
-129 INETNQNIDAIN
+129 
-141 KKDESVENKQNEIDD
+141 
-156 NVGET
+156 
-161 IENPSNEVIEG
+161 
-172 QSSKAIENQSSEA
+172 
-185 VQNEPSKA
+185 
-193 VDKPNEIIPKESSA
+193 
-207 IVDNQ
+207 
-212 SNTVVQNEP
+212 
-221 SETVE
+221 
-226 NQPSETVH
+226 
-234 DEPNESN
+234 
-241 DSSSKIIENQTNE
+241 
-254 NNTEIENN
+254 
-262 YSEKENNNI
+262 
-271 NTESDNNINSDN
+271 
-283 YNSEKEIENNQ
+283 
-294 IVHNTNTDIEN
+294 
-305 TTTNDKIN
+305 
-313 EGFYFDLG
+313 
-321 ENGNDDLL
+321 
-329 NNINFNENLFNGEN
+329 
-343 ENNSENKE
+343 
-351 NHENKEKTEIDNNEK
+351 
-366 SENKDNKTNSLF
+366 
-378 NFDNHNDFNFM
+378 
-389 NNFNE
+389 
-394 EFMNDNLDINL
+394 
-405 TENNLGEIDLGEID
+405 
-419 FGEIDFVKNDFN
+419 
-431 KNDLNKNIDSKEAN
+431 NKNIYSEEAN
-445 SNVSEETNSNVSE
+445 SNVSKETNSNVSKETNSNVSE
-458 ETNSNV
+458 ET
-464 SEKTDSKNSEQNYLS
+464 DSGNSEQNYLS
-479 DEELDKAINN
+479 DEELNKIVNDA
-489 SNSGLFGY
+489 NSGLFES

-510 KEEKIDEPNENV
+510 KEKVIDEPNENV
-522 NDNESLNDTIDV
+522 NTDEFLNDTIDV
-534 DINLDDLEKESLNF
+534 NLNLDDLEKESLNF

-558 EEHFSFKE
+558 EEHFAFKE
-566 EKNEEDLNINED
+566 EKNEEDSNINED
-578 SSLDDATN
+578 SSLDDSTN

-596 SYNNLENNTIS
+596 SNNNLEDNTIS
-607 DVQNKQNTVVHNEKN
+607 DVQNEQNTVVHNKTN

-635 NDKQISDF
+635 NDEQISDF
-643 QNEPIFNFNDSNLEN
+643 QNEQIFNWNDNNLEN
-658 ETLFDFDESEN
+658 ETLFNFDESEN

-680 VNSNLNSDVNDTEN
+680 TNSNINLDVNDTQN
-694 DENSNENSNVNSN
+694 NENSN
-707 DNSIFNENPFIE
+707 DNSIFNENAFDE
-719 EKIVQEE
+719 EKTVLET

-840 IKNTENVDSENEKE
+840 IKNTETVDSENEKE
-854 IKNNNLTLNRNE
+854 IKDDNLTLSGKE

-875 VSEMQEESDFR
+875 VSAMQEESDFR

-917 IFPLNV
+917 IFPLNTA
-923 SSNGTDIAT
+923 SNGTDIAT
-932 DICAYI
+932 DICAYV
-938 EQNDGY
+938 EQDDGY
-944 LIEYMLP
+944 IIEYMLP

-996 TKIRPDNNENLGI
+996 TKIRPDNNENIGI

-1043 IGFGDSSGNA
+1043 IGFGESSGDSK
-1053 ELGDPTMIVSG
+1053 LGDPTMIVSG
-1064 ETYKYEISGYWKDD
+1064 ETYKYEVSGYWKDD

>member
-1 MDKLLQNLVLLEHLH
+1 MDELLQNLVLLEHLH

-69 QSDKNTLIVYVDDV
+69 QADKNKLIVYVDDV

-119 SQEETEENIN
+119 SQEETKDKIN
-129 INETNQNIDAIN
+129 TNETTQNIDTIN
-141 KKDESVENKQNEIDD
+141 KKDESVENKQNESDD

-161 IENPSNEVIEG
+161 IENQSSEAIEG
-172 QSSKAIENQSSEA
+172 QSIKAVENQSSEAVHDEQSEA
-185 VQNEPSKA
+185 VQNEPSA
-193 VDKPNEIIPKESSA
+193 
-207 IVDNQ
+207 
-212 SNTVVQNEP
+212 
-221 SETVE
+221 
-226 NQPSETVH
+226 TVH
-234 DEPNESN
+234 DEPNEVVENQPSATIDNNQSNEAN
-241 DSSSKIIENQTNE
+241 DSSSEIIEKQTNE

-262 YSEKENNNI
+262 DSEKENNNI

-294 IVHNTNTDIEN
+294 IAHNTNTDIEN

-321 ENGNDDLL
+321 ENEDDDLL
-329 NNINFNENLFNGEN
+329 NNINFDGNLFNGEN
-343 ENNSENKE
+343 ENNQLEDKNSKQINNE
-351 NHENKEKTEIDNNEK
+351 NNEK
-366 SENKDNKTNSLF
+366 IKETNNKNDSLF
-378 NFDNHNDFNFM
+378 NFGNNDNFNFM

-394 EFMNDNLDINL
+394 EFMNDNLDKIDL
-405 TENNLGEIDLGEID
+405 TENNLGEID
-419 FGEIDFVKNDFN
+419 FGENDLTKNDLN
-431 KNDLNKNIDSKEAN
+431 KNDLNKNIYSEEAN
-445 SNVSEETNSNVSE
+445 SNVSEET
-458 ETNSNV
+458 
-464 SEKTDSKNSEQNYLS
+464 DSGNSEQNYLS
-479 DEELDKAINN
+479 DEELDKAIND
-489 SNSGLFGY
+489 SNSGLFES
-497 NEETKENITTNEQ
+497 NKETQENITINEQ
-510 KEEKIDEPNENV
+510 KEKVIDEPNENV
-522 NDNESLNDTIDV
+522 NTDEFLNDTIDV

-658 ETLFDFDESEN
+658 ETLFNFGESEN
-669 SNVDLSSKDDN
+669 NNVDLSSKDDN
-680 VNSNLNSDVNDTEN
+680 TNSNINLDVNDTQN
-694 DENSNENSNVNSN
+694 NENSNKNSNVNSN

-719 EKIVQEE
+719 EKTVPKE

-774 INNKEEVFNLSLG
+774 VNNKEEVFNLSLG

-854 IKNNNLTLNRNE
+854 IKDDNVTLSGKE

-917 IFPLNV
+917 IFPLNTA
-923 SSNGTDIAT
+923 SNGTDIAT

-938 EQNDGY
+938 EQDDGY
-944 LIEYMLP
+944 IIEYMLP

-996 TKIRPDNNENLGI
+996 TKIRPNSNENLGI

-1043 IGFGDSSGNA
+1043 IGFGESSGDSK
-1053 ELGDPTMIVSG
+1053 LGDPTMIVSG
-1064 ETYKYEISGYWKDD
+1064 ETYKYEVSGYWKDD
-1078 YFEVNSQIYTPKNM
+1078 YFEVNSQIHTPKNM

>member
-16 RNLQQTKQKDLE
+16 RNLQQNKQKDLE

-161 IENPSNEVIEG
+161 IEN
-172 QSSKAIENQSSEA
+172 QSSKAVENQSSEA
-185 VQNEPSKA
+185 VHDE
-193 VDKPNEIIPKESSA
+193 
-207 IVDNQ
+207 Q
-212 SNTVVQNEP
+212 SEAVQNEP
-221 SETVE
+221 NEVVE
-226 NQPSETVH
+226 NQPSATI
-234 DEPNESN
+234 DNNQSNEAN
-241 DSSSKIIENQTNE
+241 DNSSKIIENQTNE

-262 YSEKENNNI
+262 YSEEENNDI
-271 NTESDNNINSDN
+271 KTESNDINSND
-283 YNSEKEIENNQ
+283 YNEKEVNNNQ
-294 IVHNTNTDIEN
+294 IVHNTNIE

-321 ENGNDDLL
+321 ENEDDDLL

-343 ENNSENKE
+343 VNNSENKE

-394 EFMNDNLDINL
+394 EFMDDNLDIDL
-405 TENNLGEIDLGEID
+405 TEND
-419 FGEIDFVKNDFN
+419 FGEINFGETNFTKNNFNKNNFN
-431 KNDLNKNIDSKEAN
+431 KNDLNENI
-445 SNVSEETNSNVSE
+445 VSE

-464 SEKTDSKNSEQNYLS
+464 SEKTNSGNSEQNYLS
-479 DEELDKAINN
+479 DEELDKAIND
-489 SNSGLFGY
+489 SNSGLFGS
-497 NEETKENITTNEQ
+497 NEETQENITTNEQ
-510 KEEKIDEPNENV
+510 KEKVIDEPNENV
-522 NDNESLNDTIDV
+522 NTDEFLNDTINV
-534 DINLDDLEKESLNF
+534 NLNLDDLEKESLNF
-548 NFNADNNDLD
+548 NFNADNNDLN

-566 EKNEEDLNINED
+566 EKNEEDSNINEN
-578 SSLDDATN
+578 SSLDDSIN
-586 EMNHEDANVD
+586 EINNEDANVD
-596 SYNNLENNTIS
+596 SNNNLEDNTIS
-607 DVQNKQNTVVHNEKN
+607 DVQNEQNTVVHNKTN

-643 QNEPIFNFNDSNLEN
+643 QNEQIFNWNDNNLEN
-658 ETLFDFDESEN
+658 ETLFNFDESEN

-680 VNSNLNSDVNDTEN
+680 TNSNINLDVNDTQN
-694 DENSNENSNVNSN
+694 DKNSNENSNVNSN
-707 DNSIFNENPFIE
+707 DNSIFNENPFTE
-719 EKIVQEE
+719 EKTVLET

-805 VADEVINNSKN
+805 VADEIINNSKN

-831 PINDPINDP
+831 PINDPINDQ
-840 IKNTENVDSENEKE
+840 IKNTETVDSENEKE
-854 IKNNNLTLNRNE
+854 IKDDNLTLSGKE

-875 VSEMQEESDFR
+875 VSAMQEESDFR

-917 IFPLNV
+917 IFPLNTA
-923 SSNGTDIAT
+923 SNGTDIAT

-938 EQNDGY
+938 EQDDGY
-944 LIEYMLP
+944 IIEYMLP

-1043 IGFGDSSGNA
+1043 IGFGESSGDSK
-1053 ELGDPTMIVSG
+1053 LGDPTMIVSG
-1064 ETYKYEISGYWKDD
+1064 ETYKYEVSGYWKDD

>member
-1 MDKLLQNLVLLEHLH
+1 MDELLQNLVLLEHLH
-16 RNLQQTKQKDLE
+16 RNLQQNKQKDLE

-58 MYELLKNGYQL
+58 MYELLKYGYQL
-69 QSDKNTLIVYVDDV
+69 QADKNKLIVYVDDV

-98 KEERQTLTQNII
+98 KEERQMLTQNII

-119 SQEETEENIN
+119 SQEGIKDKIN
-129 INETNQNIDAIN
+129 TNETTQNIDTIN
-141 KKDESVENKQNEIDD
+141 KKDEYVEHKQNEIDD

-161 IENPSNEVIEG
+161 IENQPNEVV
-172 QSSKAIENQSSEA
+172 ENQSSEA
-185 VQNEPSKA
+185 VQNEQN
-193 VDKPNEIIPKESSA
+193 VTIDI
-207 IVDNQ
+207 Q
-212 SNTVVQNEP
+212 SNEVIEGQSNEA
-221 SETVE
+221 
-226 NQPSETVH
+226 
-234 DEPNESN
+234 N

-262 YSEKENNNI
+262 DSEKENNNI

-294 IVHNTNTDIEN
+294 VVHNTNADIEN

-321 ENGNDDLL
+321 GNEDDDLL

-343 ENNSENKE
+343 ENNSENKK

-378 NFDNHNDFNFM
+378 NFDNHNNFNFM

-394 EFMNDNLDINL
+394 EFMNDNLDIDL
-405 TENNLGEIDLGEID
+405 TENDLGEID
-419 FGEIDFVKNDFN
+419 FGENDLTKNDLN
-431 KNDLNKNIDSKEAN
+431 KNDLNKNIY
-445 SNVSEETNSNVSE
+445 SEETNSNVSE

-464 SEKTDSKNSEQNYLS
+464 FEETNSNVSEKTDSINSEQNYLS
-479 DEELDKAINN
+479 DEELDKTIND
-489 SNSGLFGY
+489 SNSGLFGS
-497 NEETKENITTNEQ
+497 NEETQENITTNEQ
-510 KEEKIDEPNENV
+510 KEEEIDKPNENV
-522 NDNESLNDTIDV
+522 NDNGFLNNTINV

-558 EEHFSFKE
+558 EEHFTFKE

-578 SSLDDATN
+578 SSLDDSTN

-596 SYNNLENNTIS
+596 SNNNLEDNTIS
-607 DVQNKQNTVVHNEKN
+607 DVQNEQNTVVHNETN
-622 EDSTINQNEDIFN
+622 EDSTMNLNENIFN
-635 NDKQISDF
+635 ND
-643 QNEPIFNFNDSNLEN
+643 EPLFNFNEETLEN
-658 ETLFDFDESEN
+658 ETLFNFGESEN
-669 SNVDLSSKDDN
+669 SNVDLSNKDDN
-680 VNSNLNSDVNDTEN
+680 TNLNIHSDVDDTQNDK
-694 DENSNENSNVNSN
+694 NSNENSNVNSN

-719 EKIVQEE
+719 EKTVQET

-774 INNKEEVFNLSLG
+774 FNNKEEVFNLSLG

-854 IKNNNLTLNRNE
+854 IKNDNLTLSRKE
-866 ENEKLTDYF
+866 ENENLTDYF
-875 VSEMQEESDFR
+875 VSAMQEESDFR

-944 LIEYMLP
+944 IIEYMLP

-1043 IGFGDSSGNA
+1043 IGFGESSGDSK
-1053 ELGDPTMIVSG
+1053 LGDPTMIVSG
-1064 ETYKYEISGYWKDD
+1064 ETYKYEVSGYWKDD

>member
-1 MDKLLQNLVLLEHLH
+1 MDELLQNLVLLEHLH

-49 SIFYQKNKY
+49 SIFHQKNKY

-69 QSDKNTLIVYVDDV
+69 QADKNKLIVYVDDV

-119 SQEETEENIN
+119 SQEKTEEKIN
-129 INETNQNIDAIN
+129 MNETNQNTTVIDKN
-141 KKDESVENKQNEIDD
+141 NEI
-156 NVGET
+156 
-161 IENPSNEVIEG
+161 
-172 QSSKAIENQSSEA
+172 
-185 VQNEPSKA
+185 
-193 VDKPNEIIPKESSA
+193 
-207 IVDNQ
+207 
-212 SNTVVQNEP
+212 
-221 SETVE
+221 VE
-226 NQPSETVH
+226 NQQ
-234 DEPNESN
+234 DEIN
-241 DSSSKIIENQTNE
+241 DIEIQTNE
-254 NNTEIENN
+254 ENTEIQNNHSEEENN
-262 YSEKENNNI
+262 DIDTESNNVSSDDYNEKEE
-271 NTESDNNINSDN
+271 TG
-283 YNSEKEIENNQ
+283 NNQ
-294 IVHNTNTDIEN
+294 IVHSTNADVN

-321 ENGNDDLL
+321 ENEDDDLL

-343 ENNSENKE
+343 ENHSETHE
-351 NHENKEKTEIDNNEK
+351 NHESQENKEKTKLDSDKK
-366 SENKDNKTNSLF
+366 SENKDDKTSSLF

-394 EFMNDNLDINL
+394 EFMNDDLDKIDL
-405 TENNLGEIDLGEID
+405 TENNFGEND
-419 FGEIDFVKNDFN
+419 FGE
-431 KNDLNKNIDSKEAN
+431 NDLTKNIY
-445 SNVSEETNSNVSE
+445 SEEIDSE
-458 ETNSNV
+458 
-464 SEKTDSKNSEQNYLS
+464 NSEQNYLS
-479 DEELDKAINN
+479 DEELNKIVNDA
-489 SNSGLFGY
+489 NSGLFES
-497 NEETKENITTNEQ
+497 NEETKETIATNEP
-510 KEEKIDEPNENV
+510 KEEVIDKHNENV
-522 NDNESLNDTIDV
+522 NDDKFLSDTIDV
-534 DINLDDLEKESLNF
+534 NLNLDDLEKENLNF
-548 NFNADNNDLD
+548 NFDAENDNLN
-558 EEHFSFKE
+558 EELFALKE
-566 EKNEEDLNINED
+566 EENEENSNINED
-578 SSLDDATN
+578 SSLDNSTVN
-586 EMNHEDANVD
+586 LNP
-596 SYNNLENNTIS
+596 YNAENN
-607 DVQNKQNTVVHNEKN
+607 VN
-622 EDSTINQNEDIFN
+622 EDVHDESNENIFN
-635 NDKQISDF
+635 NDEQ
-643 QNEPIFNFNDSNLEN
+643 IFNLTEGDLEN
-658 ETLFDFDESEN
+658 ETLFNFGEN
-669 SNVDLSSKDDN
+669 ENNNVDLSTN
-680 VNSNLNSDVNDTEN
+680 TDVNDTQNNE
-694 DENSNENSNVNSN
+694 DSNENNDDNSN
-707 DNSIFNENPFIE
+707 DNSMLNSNDDSIFNENAFTE
-719 EKIVQEE
+719 EKTISKE
-726 PIFKE
+726 PIFEE
-731 PEKPKLNFITN
+731 PEKPKLNFVTN
-742 TIDEDSLTM
+742 TIDEDSITM

-787 NFEQKEFDLEK
+787 SFEQKEFDLEK

-816 DTLINAKLNDTTISD
+816 DTLINAKLNNTTISD
-831 PINDPINDP
+831 PINKPINEP
-840 IKNTENVDSENEKE
+840 IRNTTNVDSEKE
-854 IKNNNLTLNRNE
+854 IKNDDLVLDKKE
-866 ENEKLTDYF
+866 ENENLTDYF
-875 VSEMQEESDFR
+875 VSAMQEESDFR

-917 IFPLNV
+917 IFPLNTA
-923 SSNGTDIAT
+923 STGTDIAT

-938 EQNDGY
+938 EQDDGY
-944 LIEYMLP
+944 IIEYMLP

-969 GFWENGQFG
+969 GFWESGQFG

-1029 QDGTIPVIGVTIKN
+1029 QDGTIPIIGVTIKN

-1064 ETYKYEISGYWKDD
+1064 ETYKYEVSGYWKDD
-1078 YFEVNSQIYTPKNM
+1078 YFEVNSQIYTPKNI

>member
-16 RNLQQTKQKDLE
+16 RNLQHTKQKDLE

-35 EISFINDAYKDEEK
+35 EISFINDTYKDEEK

-69 QSDKNTLIVYVDDV
+69 QADKNKLIVYVDDV
-83 KIVGDKGKVLSFPNT
+83 KIVGDKGKVLNFPNT

-119 SQEETEENIN
+119 SQEETEEKIN
-129 INETNQNIDAIN
+129 INETNQNTTVVDKNNEI
-141 KKDESVENKQNEIDD
+141 VENQQNEI
-156 NVGET
+156 
-161 IENPSNEVIEG
+161 
-172 QSSKAIENQSSEA
+172 
-185 VQNEPSKA
+185 
-193 VDKPNEIIPKESSA
+193 
-207 IVDNQ
+207 
-212 SNTVVQNEP
+212 
-221 SETVE
+221 
-226 NQPSETVH
+226 
-234 DEPNESN
+234 N
-241 DSSSKIIENQTNE
+241 DIENQTNE
-254 NNTEIENN
+254 ENTEIPNN
-262 YSEKENNNI
+262 HSEEENNNI

-294 IVHNTNTDIEN
+294 IAHNTNTDIEN

-321 ENGNDDLL
+321 ENGNDNLL

-343 ENNSENKE
+343 ENNQLEDKNSKQINNE
-351 NHENKEKTEIDNNEK
+351 NNEK
-366 SENKDNKTNSLF
+366 IKETNNKNDSLF
-378 NFDNHNDFNFM
+378 NFGNNDNFNFM

-394 EFMNDNLDINL
+394 EFMNDNLDKIDL
-405 TENNLGEIDLGEID
+405 TENNLGEIDFSENDLT
-419 FGEIDFVKNDFN
+419 KNDLN
-431 KNDLNKNIDSKEAN
+431 KNDLNKNIY
-445 SNVSEETNSNVSE
+445 SEETNSNVSE
-458 ETNSNV
+458 ETNSG
-464 SEKTDSKNSEQNYLS
+464 NSEQNYLS
-479 DEELDKAINN
+479 DEELDKAIND
-489 SNSGLFGY
+489 SNSGLFES
-497 NEETKENITTNEQ
+497 NKETQENITINEQ
-510 KEEKIDEPNENV
+510 KEKVIDEPNENV
-522 NDNESLNDTIDV
+522 NTDEFLNDTIDV

-558 EEHFSFKE
+558 EEHFAFKE
-566 EKNEEDLNINED
+566 EKNEEDSNINED
-578 SSLDDATN
+578 SSLDDSTN
-586 EMNHEDANVD
+586 EMNHENVNVD
-596 SYNNLENNTIS
+596 SNNNLEDNTIS
-607 DVQNKQNTVVHNEKN
+607 DVQNEQNTVVHNKTN

-635 NDKQISDF
+635 NDEQISDF
-643 QNEPIFNFNDSNLEN
+643 QNEQIFNWNDNNLEN
-658 ETLFDFDESEN
+658 ETLFNFSESEN
-669 SNVDLSSKDDN
+669 SNVDLSNKEDN
-680 VNSNLNSDVNDTEN
+680 TNLNIHSNVDDTQN
-694 DENSNENSNVNSN
+694 NKNSNENSNVNSN
-707 DNSIFNENPFIE
+707 DNSIFNENAFDE
-719 EKIVQEE
+719 EKTVLET

-854 IKNNNLTLNRNE
+854 IKNDNLTLSGKE

-917 IFPLNV
+917 IFPLNTA
-923 SSNGTDIAT
+923 SNGTDIAT

-938 EQNDGY
+938 EQDDGY
-944 LIEYMLP
+944 IIEYMLP

-1043 IGFGDSSGNA
+1043 IGFGESSGDSK
-1053 ELGDPTMIVSG
+1053 LGDPTMIVSG
-1064 ETYKYEISGYWKDD
+1064 ETYKYEVFGYWKDD

>member
-1 MDKLLQNLVLLEHLH
+1 M
-16 RNLQQTKQKDLE
+16 
-28 NVSFDEE
+28 
-35 EISFINDAYKDEEK
+35 
-49 SIFYQKNKY
+49 
-58 MYELLKNGYQL
+58 
-69 QSDKNTLIVYVDDV
+69 
-83 KIVGDKGKVLSFPNT
+83 
-98 KEERQTLTQNII
+98 
-110 KDFCIYESN
+110 
-119 SQEETEENIN
+119 
-129 INETNQNIDAIN
+129 
-141 KKDESVENKQNEIDD
+141 
-156 NVGET
+156 
-161 IENPSNEVIEG
+161 
-172 QSSKAIENQSSEA
+172 
-185 VQNEPSKA
+185 
-193 VDKPNEIIPKESSA
+193 
-207 IVDNQ
+207 
-212 SNTVVQNEP
+212 
-221 SETVE
+221 
-226 NQPSETVH
+226 
-234 DEPNESN
+234 
-241 DSSSKIIENQTNE
+241 
-254 NNTEIENN
+254 
-262 YSEKENNNI
+262 
-271 NTESDNNINSDN
+271 
-283 YNSEKEIENNQ
+283 
-294 IVHNTNTDIEN
+294 
-305 TTTNDKIN
+305 
-313 EGFYFDLG
+313 
-321 ENGNDDLL
+321 
-329 NNINFNENLFNGEN
+329 
-343 ENNSENKE
+343 
-351 NHENKEKTEIDNNEK
+351 
-366 SENKDNKTNSLF
+366 
-378 NFDNHNDFNFM
+378 
-389 NNFNE
+389 
-394 EFMNDNLDINL
+394 
-405 TENNLGEIDLGEID
+405 
-419 FGEIDFVKNDFN
+419 FG
-431 KNDLNKNIDSKEAN
+431 S
-445 SNVSEETNSNVSE
+445 
-458 ETNSNV
+458 
-464 SEKTDSKNSEQNYLS
+464 
-479 DEELDKAINN
+479 
-489 SNSGLFGY
+489 
-497 NEETKENITTNEQ
+497 NEETQENITTNEQ
-510 KEEKIDEPNENV
+510 KEEEIDKPNENV
-522 NDNESLNDTIDV
+522 NTDEFLNDTIDV
-534 DINLDDLEKESLNF
+534 NLNLDDLEKESLNF

-643 QNEPIFNFNDSNLEN
+643 QNEPIFNFNEENLEN
-658 ETLFDFDESEN
+658 ETLFNFGESEN
-669 SNVDLSSKDDN
+669 NNVDLSSKDDN
-680 VNSNLNSDVNDTEN
+680 TNSNINSDIDDTQN
-694 DENSNENSNVNSN
+694 NENSNENSNVNSN

-719 EKIVQEE
+719 EKTVPKE

-751 LEKLKEDKEDYDL
+751 LKKLKEDKEDYDL

-774 INNKEEVFNLSLG
+774 VNNKEEVFNLSLG

-840 IKNTENVDSENEKE
+840 IKNTETVDSENEKE
-854 IKNNNLTLNRNE
+854 IKDDNLTLSGKE

-875 VSEMQEESDFR
+875 VSAMQEESDFR

-917 IFPLNV
+917 IFPLNTA
-923 SSNGTDIAT
+923 SNGTDIAT

-938 EQNDGY
+938 EQDDGY
-944 LIEYMLP
+944 IIEYMLP

-1043 IGFGDSSGNA
+1043 IGFGESSGDSK
-1053 ELGDPTMIVSG
+1053 LGDPTMIVSG
-1064 ETYKYEISGYWKDD
+1064 ETYKYEVSGYWKDD

>member
-16 RNLQQTKQKDLE
+16 RNLQQNKQKDLE

-98 KEERQTLTQNII
+98 KEERQMLTQNII

-161 IENPSNEVIEG
+161 IEN
-172 QSSKAIENQSSEA
+172 QSSKAVENQSSEAVENQSSEA
-185 VQNEPSKA
+185 VQNEPNEA
-193 VDKPNEIIPKESSA
+193 VQNQPNEVVE
-207 IVDNQ
+207 NQ
-212 SNTVVQNEP
+212 PNEV
-221 SETVE
+221 VE
-226 NQPSETVH
+226 NQPSATI
-234 DEPNESN
+234 DNNQSNEAN
-241 DSSSKIIENQTNE
+241 DSSSEIIEKQTNE

-262 YSEKENNNI
+262 DSEKENNNI

-294 IVHNTNTDIEN
+294 IAHNTNTDIEN

-321 ENGNDDLL
+321 ENEDDDLL
-329 NNINFNENLFNGEN
+329 NNINFDGNLFNGEN
-343 ENNSENKE
+343 ENNQLEDKNSKHINNE
-351 NHENKEKTEIDNNEK
+351 NNEK
-366 SENKDNKTNSLF
+366 IKETNNKNDSLF
-378 NFDNHNDFNFM
+378 NFGNNDNFNFM

-394 EFMNDNLDINL
+394 EFMNDNLDKIDL
-405 TENNLGEIDLGEID
+405 TENNLGEID
-419 FGEIDFVKNDFN
+419 FGENDLTKNDLN
-431 KNDLNKNIDSKEAN
+431 KNDLNKNIYSEETN
-445 SNVSEETNSNVSE
+445 SNVSKETNSNVSE
-458 ETNSNV
+458 ET
-464 SEKTDSKNSEQNYLS
+464 DSGNSEQNYLS
-479 DEELDKAINN
+479 DEELDKAIND
-489 SNSGLFGY
+489 SNSGLFES
-497 NEETKENITTNEQ
+497 NKETQENITINEQ
-510 KEEKIDEPNENV
+510 KEKVIDEPNENV
-522 NDNESLNDTIDV
+522 NTDEFLNDTIDV

-578 SSLDDATN
+578 SSLDDVTN

-596 SYNNLENNTIS
+596 SNNNLEDNTIS
-607 DVQNKQNTVVHNEKN
+607 DVQNEQNTVVHNKTN

-635 NDKQISDF
+635 NDEQISDF
-643 QNEPIFNFNDSNLEN
+643 QNEQIFNWNEENLEN
-658 ETLFDFDESEN
+658 ETLFNFDESEN
-669 SNVDLSSKDDN
+669 INVDLSSKDDN

-840 IKNTENVDSENEKE
+840 IKNTETVDSENEKE
-854 IKNNNLTLNRNE
+854 IKNDNLTLSGKE

-875 VSEMQEESDFR
+875 VSAMQEESDFR

-917 IFPLNV
+917 IFPLNTA
-923 SSNGTDIAT
+923 SNGTDIAT

-938 EQNDGY
+938 EQDDGY
-944 LIEYMLP
+944 IIEYMLP

-1019 TTLHL
+1019 STLHL

-1043 IGFGDSSGNA
+1043 IGFGESSGDSK
-1053 ELGDPTMIVSG
+1053 LGDPTMIVSG
-1064 ETYKYEISGYWKDD
+1064 ETYKYEVSGYWKDD

>member
-1 MDKLLQNLVLLEHLH
+1 MDNLLQNLVLLEHLH

-35 EISFINDAYKDEEK
+35 EISFINDTYRDEEK

-58 MYELLKNGYQL
+58 MYELLKDGYQL
-69 QSDKNTLIVYVDDV
+69 QADKDKLIVYVDDV

-98 KEERQTLTQNII
+98 KEERQMLTQNII

-119 SQEETEENIN
+119 SQEGIKDRIN
-129 INETNQNIDAIN
+129 MNETTQNIDTIN

-161 IENPSNEVIEG
+161 IENQSSKAVHDEQSEAVQNEPNEVVDTQPNVTIDIQSNEVIEG
-172 QSSKAIENQSSEA
+172 QSNEA
-185 VQNEPSKA
+185 
-193 VDKPNEIIPKESSA
+193 
-207 IVDNQ
+207 
-212 SNTVVQNEP
+212 
-221 SETVE
+221 
-226 NQPSETVH
+226 
-234 DEPNESN
+234 N

-262 YSEKENNNI
+262 DSEKENNNI
-271 NTESDNNINSDN
+271 NIESDNNINSDD
-283 YNSEKEIENNQ
+283 SDDKEKIKDNQ
-294 IVHNTNTDIEN
+294 IVHNTNTDIN
-305 TTTNDKIN
+305 TNTNDKIN

-321 ENGNDDLL
+321 ENEDDDLL

-343 ENNSENKE
+343 GNNSENKE
-351 NHENKEKTEIDNNEK
+351 NHENKEETKSNNEEK
-366 SENKDNKTNSLF
+366 SENKDESNSLF

-394 EFMNDNLDINL
+394 EFMDDNLDIDL
-405 TENNLGEIDLGEID
+405 TENDLGEID
-419 FGEIDFVKNDFN
+419 FGETDLTKNDFN
-431 KNDLNKNIDSKEAN
+431 KNDLNENIN
-445 SNVSEETNSNVSE
+445 LEETNLENYDENNLIEEELNKIMNEPDQELFVFNDNKSNDL
-458 ETNSNV
+458 TNKQKEVYVEN
-464 SEKTDSKNSEQNYLS
+464 ENINNNKILNDNDIYNDANDTDTNTDSDIDNINVDFNLEDLKNGNFDFNFSDENNDKSNEEENENENELNANENNLSDSEANENSEVNENQNIDNEY
-479 DEELDKAINN
+479 NN
-489 SNSGLFGY
+489 SN
-497 NEETKENITTNEQ
+497 
-510 KEEKIDEPNENV
+510 DEPNEN
-522 NDNESLNDTIDV
+522 S
-534 DINLDDLEKESLNF
+534 
-548 NFNADNNDLD
+548 DLD
-558 EEHFSFKE
+558 
-566 EKNEEDLNINED
+566 KNKF
-578 SSLDDATN
+578 DDDN
-586 EMNHEDANVD
+586 
-596 SYNNLENNTIS
+596 
-607 DVQNKQNTVVHNEKN
+607 
-622 EDSTINQNEDIFN
+622 F
-635 NDKQISDF
+635 
-643 QNEPIFNFNDSNLEN
+643 IFNFNDDNLEN
-658 ETLFDFDESEN
+658 ETLFNFGESEN
-669 SNVDLSSKDDN
+669 NNVDLSSKDDN
-680 VNSNLNSDVNDTEN
+680 TNFNINLDVNDTQN
-694 DENSNENSNVNSN
+694 NENSNENSNVNSN

-719 EKIVQEE
+719 EKMVQEE

-774 INNKEEVFNLSLG
+774 FNNKEEVFNLSLG

-840 IKNTENVDSENEKE
+840 IKNTETVDSENEKE
-854 IKNNNLTLNRNE
+854 IKDDNLTLSGKE

-875 VSEMQEESDFR
+875 VSAMQEESDFR

-917 IFPLNV
+917 IFPLNTA
-923 SSNGTDIAT
+923 SNGTDIAT

-938 EQNDGY
+938 EQDDGY
-944 LIEYMLP
+944 IIEYMLP

-969 GFWENGQFG
+969 GFWENGQFD

-996 TKIRPDNNENLGI
+996 TKIRPNNNENLGI

-1043 IGFGDSSGNA
+1043 IGFGESSGDSK
-1053 ELGDPTMIVSG
+1053 LGDPTMIVSG
-1064 ETYKYEISGYWKDD
+1064 ETYKYEVSGYWKDD
-1078 YFEVNSQIYTPKNM
+1078 YFEVNSQIYTPKNI

>member
-16 RNLQQTKQKDLE
+16 RNLQQNKQKDLE

-69 QSDKNTLIVYVDDV
+69 QADKNKLIVYVDDV

-98 KEERQTLTQNII
+98 KEERQMLTQNII

-161 IENPSNEVIEG
+161 IENQSSKTIEN
-172 QSSKAIENQSSEA
+172 QSSKAVENQSSEA
-185 VQNEPSKA
+185 VHDE
-193 VDKPNEIIPKESSA
+193 
-207 IVDNQ
+207 Q
-212 SNTVVQNEP
+212 SEAVQNEP
-221 SETVE
+221 NEAVQNE
-226 NQPSETVH
+226 PNEVVQNQPNEVVQNQPSATI
-234 DEPNESN
+234 DNNQSNEAN
-241 DSSSKIIENQTNE
+241 DSSSEIIEKQTNE

-262 YSEKENNNI
+262 DSEKENNNI

-294 IVHNTNTDIEN
+294 IAHNTNTDIEN

-321 ENGNDDLL
+321 ENEDDDLL
-329 NNINFNENLFNGEN
+329 NNINFDGNLFNGEN

-394 EFMNDNLDINL
+394 EFMDDNLDIDL
-405 TENNLGEIDLGEID
+405 TENDLGEID
-419 FGEIDFVKNDFN
+419 FGENDLTKNDFN
-431 KNDLNKNIDSKEAN
+431 KNDLNKNIDLEKNN
-445 SNVSEETNSNVSE
+445 SNVSEET
-458 ETNSNV
+458 
-464 SEKTDSKNSEQNYLS
+464 DSGNSEQNYLS
-479 DEELDKAINN
+479 DEELDKAIND
-489 SNSGLFGY
+489 SNSGLFES
-497 NEETKENITTNEQ
+497 NKETQENITINEQ
-510 KEEKIDEPNENV
+510 KEKVIDEPNENV
-522 NDNESLNDTIDV
+522 NTDEFLNDTIDV

-558 EEHFSFKE
+558 EEHFLFKE

-596 SYNNLENNTIS
+596 LYNNLEDNTIS
-607 DVQNKQNTVVHNEKN
+607 DVQNEQNTVVHNETN
-622 EDSTINQNEDIFN
+622 EDSTINKNENIFN
-635 NDKQISDF
+635 NDEQISDF
-643 QNEPIFNFNDSNLEN
+643 QNEQIFNWNDNNLEN

-854 IKNNNLTLNRNE
+854 IKNDNLTLSRKE

-875 VSEMQEESDFR
+875 VSAMQEESDFR

-907 YHKVD
+907 YHKLD

-917 IFPLNV
+917 IFPLNTA
-923 SSNGTDIAT
+923 SNGTDIAT

-938 EQNDGY
+938 EQDDGY
-944 LIEYMLP
+944 IIEYMLP

-1043 IGFGDSSGNA
+1043 IGFGESSGDSK
-1053 ELGDPTMIVSG
+1053 LGDPTMIVSG
-1064 ETYKYEISGYWKDD
+1064 ETYKYEVSGYWKDD

>member
-16 RNLQQTKQKDLE
+16 RNLQQNKQKDLE

-98 KEERQTLTQNII
+98 KEEKQMLTQNII

-119 SQEETEENIN
+119 SQEGIKDKIN
-129 INETNQNIDAIN
+129 TNETTQNIDTIN
-141 KKDESVENKQNEIDD
+141 KKDESVENKQNKIDD

-161 IENPSNEVIEG
+161 
-172 QSSKAIENQSSEA
+172 IENQSSEA
-185 VQNEPSKA
+185 VQNEPSEAVPKESSKA
-193 VDKPNEIIPKESSA
+193 VPKESNVIIPKESNEVVENQQNA
-207 IVDNQ
+207 TVDNQ
-212 SNTVVQNEP
+212 SNKA
-221 SETVE
+221 
-226 NQPSETVH
+226 
-234 DEPNESN
+234 N
-241 DSSSKIIENQTNE
+241 DSSGKIIENQTNE
-254 NNTEIENN
+254 ENTEIPNNHSEEENN
-262 YSEKENNNI
+262 DIY
-271 NTESDNNINSDN
+271 TESNDVNSDD
-283 YNSEKEIENNQ
+283 YDDKEEIKNNQ

-343 ENNSENKE
+343 ENNSTP
-351 NHENKEKTEIDNNEK
+351 HENKEETKLDNEEK
-366 SENKDNKTNSLF
+366 SENKDKKTSSLF

-394 EFMNDNLDINL
+394 EFMNDDLDIDL
-405 TENNLGEIDLGEID
+405 KENDLGEID
-419 FGEIDFVKNDFN
+419 FGKTDFSKNDFN
-431 KNDLNKNIDSKEAN
+431 KNDLNKNIDSEEAN
-445 SNVSEETNSNVSE
+445 SNVSEET
-458 ETNSNV
+458 
-464 SEKTDSKNSEQNYLS
+464 DSDISEQNDLS
-479 DEELDKAINN
+479 DEELDKVIND
-489 SNSGLFGY
+489 SNSGLFSVDDK
-497 NEETKENITTNEQ
+497 NQENITVNEQ
-510 KEEKIDEPNENV
+510 KEEEIDKPNENV
-522 NDNESLNDTIDV
+522 NDNEFLNDTIDV
-534 DINLDDLEKESLNF
+534 NLNLDDLEKESLNF

-558 EEHFSFKE
+558 EEHFLFKE

-586 EMNHEDANVD
+586 EINNEDANVD
-596 SYNNLENNTIS
+596 LYNNLEDNTIS
-607 DVQNKQNTVVHNEKN
+607 DVQNEQNTVVHNETN
-622 EDSTINQNEDIFN
+622 EDSTINKNENIFN
-635 NDKQISDF
+635 NDEQISDF
-643 QNEPIFNFNDSNLEN
+643 QNEQIFNWNDNNLEN
-658 ETLFDFDESEN
+658 ETLFNFGESEN
-669 SNVDLSSKDDN
+669 NNVDLSNKEDN
-680 VNSNLNSDVNDTEN
+680 TNLNIHSNVNDTQN

-707 DNSIFNENPFIE
+707 DNSIFNENAFDE
-719 EKIVQEE
+719 EKTILET

-751 LEKLKEDKEDYDL
+751 LEKLKEDKENYDL
-764 SMLETLINED
+764 SMLEELINQD
-774 INNKEEVFNLSLG
+774 VNNKEEVFNLSLG

-840 IKNTENVDSENEKE
+840 IKNTENVNSENEKE
-854 IKNNNLTLNRNE
+854 IKNNNLTLNEKE
-866 ENEKLTDYF
+866 ENKKLTDYF
-875 VSEMQEESDFR
+875 VSTMQEESDFR

-938 EQNDGY
+938 EQGDGY
-944 LIEYMLP
+944 IIEYMLP

-1029 QDGTIPVIGVTIKN
+1029 QDGTIPVIGVTVKN

-1053 ELGDPTMIVSG
+1053 ELGNPTMIVSG
-1064 ETYKYEISGYWKDD
+1064 ETYKYEVSGYWKDD

>member
-1 MDKLLQNLVLLEHLH
+1 MDELLQNLVLLEHLH
-16 RNLQQTKQKDLE
+16 RSLQQNKQRDLE

-35 EISFINDAYKDEEK
+35 ISFINDAYRDEEK

-58 MYELLKNGYQL
+58 MYELLKDGYQL
-69 QSDKNTLIVYVDDV
+69 QSDKNKLIVYVDDV

-98 KEERQTLTQNII
+98 KEERQMLTQNII

-119 SQEETEENIN
+119 SQEGIKDKIN
-129 INETNQNIDAIN
+129 TNETTQNIDTIN

-156 NVGET
+156 NVDET
-161 IENPSNEVIEG
+161 
-172 QSSKAIENQSSEA
+172 IENQSSEA
-185 VQNEPSKA
+185 IEGQSSATIVENQSSEAVHDGQSEAVQNEPN
-193 VDKPNEIIPKESSA
+193 VIIPKESNEVVENQQNA
-207 IVDNQ
+207 TVDNQ
-212 SNTVVQNEP
+212 SNEA
-221 SETVE
+221 
-226 NQPSETVH
+226 
-234 DEPNESN
+234 N

-254 NNTEIENN
+254 NDTEIENN

-271 NTESDNNINSDN
+271 NTESNDVNSDD
-283 YNSEKEIENNQ
+283 YDDKEEIENNRV
-294 IVHNTNTDIEN
+294 VHNTNTDIEN

-321 ENGNDDLL
+321 GNEDDDLL

-343 ENNSENKE
+343 GNNSETHE
-351 NHENKEKTEIDNNEK
+351 NHESQENKEETKLDNEEK
-366 SENKDNKTNSLF
+366 SENKDKKTSSLF
-378 NFDNHNDFNFM
+378 NFDNHSDFNFM

-394 EFMNDNLDINL
+394 EFMNDDLDIDL
-405 TENNLGEIDLGEID
+405 KENDLGEID
-419 FGEIDFVKNDFN
+419 FGENDLTKNDFN
-431 KNDLNKNIDSKEAN
+431 KNDLNENINLK
-445 SNVSEETNSNVSE
+445 ETNLE
-458 ETNSNV
+458 
-464 SEKTDSKNSEQNYLS
+464 NYDENNLIE
-479 DEELDKAINN
+479 EELNKIMNEPNQELFVFNDNK
-489 SNSGLFGY
+489 SNDL
-497 NEETKENITTNEQ
+497 TNEQ
-510 KEEKIDEPNENV
+510 KEVYVKNENINNNKILNDNDTYNDANDTDTNTDSDIDNINVDFNLEDLENGNFDFNFSDEDNDKSNEEENENELNANENNLSDSETNENSEANENQNIDNEYNNSNDEPNEN
-522 NDNESLNDTIDV
+522 S
-534 DINLDDLEKESLNF
+534 
-548 NFNADNNDLD
+548 DLD
-558 EEHFSFKE
+558 ENKF
-566 EKNEEDLNINED
+566 
-578 SSLDDATN
+578 DDDN
-586 EMNHEDANVD
+586 
-596 SYNNLENNTIS
+596 
-607 DVQNKQNTVVHNEKN
+607 
-622 EDSTINQNEDIFN
+622 F
-635 NDKQISDF
+635 
-643 QNEPIFNFNDSNLEN
+643 IFNFNEENLEN
-658 ETLFDFDESEN
+658 ETLFNFGESEN
-669 SNVDLSSKDDN
+669 NNVDLSSKDDN
-680 VNSNLNSDVNDTEN
+680 TNSNINSDVNDTEN

-707 DNSIFNENPFIE
+707 DNSIFNENAFDE
-719 EKIVQEE
+719 EKTVLET
-726 PIFKE
+726 PIFEE

-840 IKNTENVDSENEKE
+840 IKNTENTNSENEKE
-854 IKNNNLTLNRNE
+854 IKDDNLTLSGKE

-875 VSEMQEESDFR
+875 VSAMQEESDFR

-917 IFPLNV
+917 IFPLNTA
-923 SSNGTDIAT
+923 SNGTDIAT

-938 EQNDGY
+938 EQDDGY
-944 LIEYMLP
+944 IIEYMLP

-1043 IGFGDSSGNA
+1043 IGFGESSGDSK
-1053 ELGDPTMIVSG
+1053 LGDPTMIVSG
-1064 ETYKYEISGYWKDD
+1064 ETYKYEVSGYWKDD

>member
-16 RNLQQTKQKDLE
+16 RNLQQNKQKDLE

-35 EISFINDAYKDEEK
+35 ISFINDAYRDEEK

-69 QSDKNTLIVYVDDV
+69 QADKNKLIVYVDDV

-119 SQEETEENIN
+119 SQEGIKDKIHT
-129 INETNQNIDAIN
+129 NETTQNIDTIN

-161 IENPSNEVIEG
+161 IEN
-172 QSSKAIENQSSEA
+172 QSSEA
-185 VQNEPSKA
+185 VQNEP
-193 VDKPNEIIPKESSA
+193 NE
-207 IVDNQ
+207 
-212 SNTVVQNEP
+212 VVQNEP
-221 SETVE
+221 NEVVQNEPNEVVE
-226 NQPSETVH
+226 NQPSATI
-234 DEPNESN
+234 DNNQSNEAN
-241 DSSSKIIENQTNE
+241 DNLSKIIENQTNE

-262 YSEKENNNI
+262 YSEEENNDI
-271 NTESDNNINSDN
+271 YTESNDVNSDD
-283 YNSEKEIENNQ
+283 YDDKEEIENNQ
-294 IVHNTNTDIEN
+294 IAHNTNTDIEN
-305 TTTNDKIN
+305 TNTNDKIN

-321 ENGNDDLL
+321 ENEDDDLL

-343 ENNSENKE
+343 ENNSENKK

-394 EFMNDNLDINL
+394 EFMDDNLDINL
-405 TENNLGEIDLGEID
+405 TENNLGEID
-419 FGEIDFVKNDFN
+419 FGENDFTKNDLN
-431 KNDLNKNIDSKEAN
+431 KNDLNKNIYSEEAN
-445 SNVSEETNSNVSE
+445 SNVSKETNSNVSKETNSNVSKETNSNVSE
-458 ETNSNV
+458 ET
-464 SEKTDSKNSEQNYLS
+464 DSGNSEQNYLS
-479 DEELDKAINN
+479 DEELYKAIND
-489 SNSGLFGY
+489 SNSGLFES
-497 NEETKENITTNEQ
+497 NKETQENITINEQ
-510 KEEKIDEPNENV
+510 KEKVIDEPNENV
-522 NDNESLNDTIDV
+522 NTDEFLNDTINV
-534 DINLDDLEKESLNF
+534 NLNLDDLEKESLNF

-566 EKNEEDLNINED
+566 EKNEEDSNINED
-578 SSLDDATN
+578 SSLDDSTN

-596 SYNNLENNTIS
+596 SNNNLEDNTIS

-658 ETLFDFDESEN
+658 ETLFDFDKSEN

-840 IKNTENVDSENEKE
+840 IKNTLNVDSEKE
-854 IKNNNLTLNRNE
+854 TKDDNLTLNGKE

-875 VSEMQEESDFR
+875 VSTMQEESDFR
-886 REKTKFIKDIVNI
+886 REKNKFIKDIVNI

-932 DICAYI
+932 DICAYV
-938 EQNDGY
+938 EQDDGY
-944 LIEYMLP
+944 IIEYMLP

-1043 IGFGDSSGNA
+1043 IGFGESSGDSK
-1053 ELGDPTMIVSG
+1053 LGDPTMIVSG
-1064 ETYKYEISGYWKDD
+1064 ETYKYEVSGYWKDD

>member
-1 MDKLLQNLVLLEHLH
+1 MDNLLQNLVLLEHLH

-35 EISFINDAYKDEEK
+35 EISFINDTYKDEERL
-49 SIFYQKNKY
+49 IFYQKNRY

-69 QSDKNTLIVYVDDV
+69 QADQNKLIVYVDDV
-83 KIVGDKGKVLSFPNT
+83 KIVGDKGKVLAIPNT
-98 KEERQTLTQNII
+98 KEERKALTQNII

-119 SQEETEENIN
+119 SQEEIKEKNNT
-129 INETNQNIDAIN
+129 NETTQNIDAIN
-141 KKDESVENKQNEIDD
+141 KKDEFVENKQNEIDD
-156 NVGET
+156 NVEET
-161 IENPSNEVIEG
+161 
-172 QSSKAIENQSSEA
+172 IENQSSEA
-185 VQNEPSKA
+185 VHDE
-193 VDKPNEIIPKESSA
+193 
-207 IVDNQ
+207 Q
-212 SNTVVQNEP
+212 SEAVQNEP
-221 SETVE
+221 NEAVQNEPNEVVE
-226 NQPSETVH
+226 NQPSATI
-234 DEPNESN
+234 DNNQSNEAN
-241 DSSSKIIENQTNE
+241 NSSSEIIEKQTNE

-262 YSEKENNNI
+262 YSEEENNDI

-321 ENGNDDLL
+321 ENEDDDLL

-394 EFMNDNLDINL
+394 EFMDDNLDIDL
-405 TENNLGEIDLGEID
+405 TENDLGEID
-419 FGEIDFVKNDFN
+419 FGENDLTKNDFN
-431 KNDLNKNIDSKEAN
+431 KNDLNKNIDLEK
-445 SNVSEETNSNVSE
+445 TNSNVL
-458 ETNSNV
+458 
-464 SEKTDSKNSEQNYLS
+464 EKTDSENSEQNYLS
-479 DEELDKAINN
+479 DEELNKIVNDA
-489 SNSGLFGY
+489 NSGLFES

-510 KEEKIDEPNENV
+510 KEEEIDKPNENV
-522 NDNESLNDTIDV
+522 NDNEFLNDTINV

-643 QNEPIFNFNDSNLEN
+643 QNEQIFNFNEENLEN
-658 ETLFDFDESEN
+658 ETLFNFGESEN
-669 SNVDLSSKDDN
+669 NNVDLSSKDDN
-680 VNSNLNSDVNDTEN
+680 TNSNLNSDVDDTQN
-694 DENSNENSNVNSN
+694 DENSNVNNNENSN
-707 DNSIFNENPFIE
+707 DNSIFNENPFAE
-719 EKIVQEE
+719 EKTVLETQV
-726 PIFKE
+726 FKE

-774 INNKEEVFNLSLG
+774 VNNKEEVFNLSLG

-831 PINDPINDP
+831 PINDPI
-840 IKNTENVDSENEKE
+840 KNTENVDSENEKE
-854 IKNNNLTLNRNE
+854 IKDDNVTLSGKE
-866 ENEKLTDYF
+866 ENEKLNDYF
-875 VSEMQEESDFR
+875 VSAMQEESDFR

-917 IFPLNV
+917 IFPLNTA
-923 SSNGTDIAT
+923 SNGTDIAT

-938 EQNDGY
+938 EQDDGY
-944 LIEYMLP
+944 IIEYMLP

-1043 IGFGDSSGNA
+1043 IGFGESSGDSK
-1053 ELGDPTMIVSG
+1053 LGDPTMIVSG
-1064 ETYKYEISGYWKDD
+1064 ETYKYEVSGYWKDD

>member
-16 RNLQQTKQKDLE
+16 RNLQQNKQKDLE
-28 NVSFDEE
+28 NISFDD
-35 EISFINDAYKDEEK
+35 EISFINDTYRDEEK
-49 SIFYQKNKY
+49 LIFYQKNRY
-58 MYELLKNGYQL
+58 MYELLKNGYKL
-69 QSDKNTLIVYVDDV
+69 QTDQNKLIVYVDDV
-83 KIVGDKGKVLSFPNT
+83 KIVSDKGKILGIPKT
-98 KEERQTLTQNII
+98 KEERQMLMQNII

-119 SQEETEENIN
+119 NQEETKEKIN
-129 INETNQNIDAIN
+129 TNETTQNIDIIN
-141 KKDESVENKQNEIDD
+141 KQDEIAENKQNKIDD
-156 NVGET
+156 NEGEA
-161 IENPSNEVIEG
+161 IEN
-172 QSSKAIENQSSEA
+172 QSSKAIENQSNAVVHDEQSEA
-185 VQNEPSKA
+185 V
-193 VDKPNEIIPKESSA
+193 PKESNEV
-207 IVDNQ
+207 IENQ
-212 SNTVVQNEP
+212 SSEAIHDKQ
-221 SETVE
+221 SETVQ
-226 NQPSETVH
+226 NKSSATVH
-234 DEPNESN
+234 DESNETNDNSN
-241 DSSSKIIENQTNE
+241 EIIENQTNE
-254 NNTEIENN
+254 DNTEIENN
-262 YSEKENNNI
+262 YSEKESNNI

-283 YNSEKEIENNQ
+283 YNSKKEVESNQ
-294 IVHNTNTDIEN
+294 IARNTNIDA
-305 TTTNDKIN
+305 TTNDKIN
-313 EGFYFDLG
+313 EGFYFDFG
-321 ENGNDDLL
+321 ENEDDDLL
-329 NNINFNENLFNGEN
+329 NNINFNENLFSDEIENKLTNN
-343 ENNSENKE
+343 ENI
-351 NHENKEKTEIDNNEK
+351 EKTEINNNEK
-366 SENKDNKTNSLF
+366 SENKDKTNSSF
-378 NFDNHNDFNFM
+378 NFGNNDNFNFM

-394 EFMNDNLDINL
+394 EFMNDNLDENDL
-405 TENNLGEIDLGEID
+405 TETDLGEMN
-419 FGEIDFVKNDFN
+419 FGETDLTKNDFN
-431 KNDLNKNIDSKEAN
+431 KNDLNENIN
-445 SNVSEETNSNVSE
+445 LEETNLE
-458 ETNSNV
+458 
-464 SEKTDSKNSEQNYLS
+464 NYDENNLIE
-479 DEELDKAINN
+479 EELNKIMNEPNQELFVFNDNK
-489 SNSGLFGY
+489 SNDL
-497 NEETKENITTNEQ
+497 TNEQ
-510 KEEKIDEPNENV
+510 KEVYVENENINNNKIL
-522 NDNESLNDTIDV
+522 NDNDTYNNANDTDTNTDSDIDTINV

-558 EEHFSFKE
+558 EEHFAFKE
-566 EKNEEDLNINED
+566 EKNEEDSNINED
-578 SSLDDATN
+578 SSLDDSTN

-596 SYNNLENNTIS
+596 SNNNLEDNTIS
-607 DVQNKQNTVVHNEKN
+607 DVQNEQNTVVHNKTN

-635 NDKQISDF
+635 ND
-643 QNEPIFNFNDSNLEN
+643 EPLFNFNEENLEN
-658 ETLFDFDESEN
+658 ETLFNFGESEN
-669 SNVDLSSKDDN
+669 NNVDLSSKDDN
-680 VNSNLNSDVNDTEN
+680 TNSNINSDVDDTQNDK
-694 DENSNENSNVNSN
+694 NSNENSNVNSN
-707 DNSIFNENPFIE
+707 DNSIFNENAFDE
-719 EKIVQEE
+719 EKTVLET

-742 TIDEDSLTM
+742 TIDENSLTM

-816 DTLINAKLNDTTISD
+816 DTLINAKLNDTTISE
-831 PINDPINDP
+831 PINDTINDP
-840 IKNTENVDSENEKE
+840 IKNTETVDSENEKE
-854 IKNNNLTLNRNE
+854 IKDDNLTLSGKE

-875 VSEMQEESDFR
+875 VSAMQEESDFR

-917 IFPLNV
+917 IFPLNTA
-923 SSNGTDIAT
+923 SNGTDIAT

-938 EQNDGY
+938 EQDDGY
-944 LIEYMLP
+944 IIEYMLP

-1029 QDGTIPVIGVTIKN
+1029 QDRTIPIIGVTVKN

-1064 ETYKYEISGYWKDD
+1064 ETYKYEVSGYWKDD
-1078 YFEVNSQIYTPKNM
+1078 YFEVNSQIYTPKNI

>member
-1 MDKLLQNLVLLEHLH
+1 MDKLLQNLVLLEHLY
-16 RNLQQTKQKDLE
+16 RNLQQNKQKDLE

-35 EISFINDAYKDEEK
+35 EISFINDTYKDEERL
-49 SIFYQKNKY
+49 IFYQKNRY

-69 QSDKNTLIVYVDDV
+69 QADQNKLIVYVDDV
-83 KIVGDKGKVLSFPNT
+83 KIVGDKGKVLAIPNT
-98 KEERQTLTQNII
+98 KEERKALTQNII

-119 SQEETEENIN
+119 SQEEIKEKNNT
-129 INETNQNIDAIN
+129 NEKTQNIDAIN
-141 KKDESVENKQNEIDD
+141 KKDEFVENKQNEIDD
-156 NVGET
+156 NVEET
-161 IENPSNEVIEG
+161 IEN
-172 QSSKAIENQSSEA
+172 
-185 VQNEPSKA
+185 
-193 VDKPNEIIPKESSA
+193 
-207 IVDNQ
+207 Q
-212 SNTVVQNEP
+212 SNAVVQNEP
-221 SETVE
+221 SVTVE

-234 DEPNESN
+234 DEQSEAVQNEPNVIIPKESN
-241 DSSSKIIENQTNE
+241 EVIEGQSNEVNDNSSKIIENQTNE

-262 YSEKENNNI
+262 DSEKENNNI
-271 NTESDNNINSDN
+271 NTKSDNNINSDN
-283 YNSEKEIENNQ
+283 YNSKKEIENNQ
-294 IVHNTNTDIEN
+294 IAHNTNTDIEN

-313 EGFYFDLG
+313 EGFYFDFG
-321 ENGNDDLL
+321 ENEDDDLL

-343 ENNSENKE
+343 ENNSEN
-351 NHENKEKTEIDNNEK
+351 NENKEKTEIDNNEK

-378 NFDNHNDFNFM
+378 NFNNHNDFNFM

-394 EFMNDNLDINL
+394 EFMDDNLDIDL
-405 TENNLGEIDLGEID
+405 TENDLGKID
-419 FGEIDFVKNDFN
+419 FGENDLTKNDFN
-431 KNDLNKNIDSKEAN
+431 KNDLNENIN
-445 SNVSEETNSNVSE
+445 LEETNLE
-458 ETNSNV
+458 
-464 SEKTDSKNSEQNYLS
+464 NYDENNLIE
-479 DEELDKAINN
+479 EELNKIMNEPNQELFVFNDNK
-489 SNSGLFGY
+489 SNDL
-497 NEETKENITTNEQ
+497 TNEQ
-510 KEEKIDEPNENV
+510 KEVYVENENINNNKIL
-522 NDNESLNDTIDV
+522 NDNDTYNNTNDTDTNTDSDIDNINV
-534 DINLDDLEKESLNF
+534 DFNLDDLEKESLNF

-566 EKNEEDLNINED
+566 EKNEEDSNINED
-578 SSLDDATN
+578 SSLDDSTN
-586 EMNHEDANVD
+586 EMNHENTNVD
-596 SYNNLENNTIS
+596 SNNNLEDNTIS
-607 DVQNKQNTVVHNEKN
+607 DVQNEQNTVVHNETN

-635 NDKQISDF
+635 NDEQISDF
-643 QNEPIFNFNDSNLEN
+643 QNEQIFNGNDNNLEN
-658 ETLFDFDESEN
+658 ETLFNFGESEN
-669 SNVDLSSKDDN
+669 NNVDLSSKDDN
-680 VNSNLNSDVNDTEN
+680 TNLNIHSDINDTQN
-694 DENSNENSNVNSN
+694 NKNSNENSNVNSN

-840 IKNTENVDSENEKE
+840 IKNTETVDSENGKE
-854 IKNNNLTLNRNE
+854 IKDDNLTLSGKE

-875 VSEMQEESDFR
+875 VSAMQEESDFR

-938 EQNDGY
+938 EQDDGY
-944 LIEYMLP
+944 IIEYMLP

-1043 IGFGDSSGNA
+1043 IGFGESSGDSK
-1053 ELGDPTMIVSG
+1053 LGDPTMIVSG
-1064 ETYKYEISGYWKDD
+1064 ETYKYEVSGYWKDD

>member
-16 RNLQQTKQKDLE
+16 RNLQQNKQKDLE

-35 EISFINDAYKDEEK
+35 EISFINDAYRDEEK

-69 QSDKNTLIVYVDDV
+69 QADKDKLIVYVDDV
-83 KIVGDKGKVLSFPNT
+83 KIVGDKGKVLRFPNT
-98 KEERQTLTQNII
+98 KEERQMLTQNII

-161 IENPSNEVIEG
+161 IEN
-172 QSSKAIENQSSEA
+172 QSSKAVENQSSEA
-185 VQNEPSKA
+185 VHDE
-193 VDKPNEIIPKESSA
+193 
-207 IVDNQ
+207 Q
-212 SNTVVQNEP
+212 SEAVQNEP
-221 SETVE
+221 NEAVQNEPNEVVE
-226 NQPSETVH
+226 NQPSATIDNNQSSKAV
-234 DEPNESN
+234 DTQSNEAN
-241 DSSSKIIENQTNE
+241 DSSSEIIEKQTNE

-262 YSEKENNNI
+262 DSEKENNNI

-294 IVHNTNTDIEN
+294 IAHNTNIDIEN

-321 ENGNDDLL
+321 ENEDDDLL
-329 NNINFNENLFNGEN
+329 NNINFDGNLFNGEN

-366 SENKDNKTNSLF
+366 SENKDKKTNSLF

-394 EFMNDNLDINL
+394 EFMDDNLDINL
-405 TENNLGEIDLGEID
+405 TENDLGEIDLGEND
-419 FGEIDFVKNDFN
+419 LTKNDFN
-431 KNDLNKNIDSKEAN
+431 KNDLNKNIDSEEAN
-445 SNVSEETNSNVSE
+445 SNVFEKTNSNVFE
-458 ETNSNV
+458 KTNSG
-464 SEKTDSKNSEQNYLS
+464 NSEQNYLS
-479 DEELDKAINN
+479 DEELNKIVNDA
-489 SNSGLFGY
+489 NSGLFGY

-510 KEEKIDEPNENV
+510 KEKVIDEPNKNV
-522 NDNESLNDTIDV
+522 NTDEFLNDTINV
-534 DINLDDLEKESLNF
+534 NLNLDDLEKESLNF

-558 EEHFSFKE
+558 EEHFAFKE
-566 EKNEEDLNINED
+566 EKNEEDSNINED
-578 SSLDDATN
+578 SSLDDSTN

-596 SYNNLENNTIS
+596 SNNNLEDNTIS
-607 DVQNKQNTVVHNEKN
+607 DVQNEQNTVVHNKTN

-643 QNEPIFNFNDSNLEN
+643 QNEQIFNFNDDNLEN
-658 ETLFDFDESEN
+658 ETLFNFGESEN
-669 SNVDLSSKDDN
+669 NNVDLSDKNDN
-680 VNSNLNSDVNDTEN
+680 TNSNINLDVNDTQN
-694 DENSNENSNVNSN
+694 NENSNENSNVNSN

-719 EKIVQEE
+719 EKTVPKE

-731 PEKPKLNFITN
+731 PEKPKLNFTTN

-751 LEKLKEDKEDYDL
+751 LEKLKEDKENYDL
-764 SMLETLINED
+764 SMLEELINQD
-774 INNKEEVFNLSLG
+774 VNNKEEVFNLSLG

-854 IKNNNLTLNRNE
+854 IKNDNLTLSGKE

-917 IFPLNV
+917 IFPLNTA
-923 SSNGTDIAT
+923 SNGTDIAT

-938 EQNDGY
+938 EQDDGY
-944 LIEYMLP
+944 IIEYMLP

-1043 IGFGDSSGNA
+1043 IGFGESSGDSK
-1053 ELGDPTMIVSG
+1053 LGDPTMIVSG
-1064 ETYKYEISGYWKDD
+1064 ETYKYEVSGYWKDD

>member
-16 RNLQQTKQKDLE
+16 RNLQQNKQKDLE

-35 EISFINDAYKDEEK
+35 EISFINDTYKDEERL
-49 SIFYQKNKY
+49 IFYQKNRY

-69 QSDKNTLIVYVDDV
+69 QADQNKLIVYVDDV
-83 KIVGDKGKVLSFPNT
+83 KIVDDKGKVLSFPNT

-129 INETNQNIDAIN
+129 INETNQNTTVVDKNNEI
-141 KKDESVENKQNEIDD
+141 VENQQNEI
-156 NVGET
+156 
-161 IENPSNEVIEG
+161 
-172 QSSKAIENQSSEA
+172 
-185 VQNEPSKA
+185 
-193 VDKPNEIIPKESSA
+193 
-207 IVDNQ
+207 
-212 SNTVVQNEP
+212 
-221 SETVE
+221 
-226 NQPSETVH
+226 
-234 DEPNESN
+234 N
-241 DSSSKIIENQTNE
+241 DIENQTNE
-254 NNTEIENN
+254 ENREIPNNHSEEENN
-262 YSEKENNNI
+262 DIY
-271 NTESDNNINSDN
+271 TESNDVNSDD
-283 YNSEKEIENNQ
+283 YDDKEEIKDNQIHYCVNNQ
-294 IVHNTNTDIEN
+294 IAHNTNADIEN
-305 TTTNDKIN
+305 KTTNDKIN

-321 ENGNDDLL
+321 ENEDDDLL

-343 ENNSENKE
+343 GNNSENKE
-351 NHENKEKTEIDNNEK
+351 NHENKEETKSNNEEK
-366 SENKDNKTNSLF
+366 SENKDESNSLF

-394 EFMNDNLDINL
+394 EFMDDNLDIDL
-405 TENNLGEIDLGEID
+405 TENDLGEID
-419 FGEIDFVKNDFN
+419 FGETDLTKNDFN
-431 KNDLNKNIDSKEAN
+431 KNDLNENIN
-445 SNVSEETNSNVSE
+445 LEETNLENYDENNLIEEELNKIMNEPDQELFAFNDNKSNDLTNKQKEVYVENENINNNKTLNDNDIYNDANDTDTNTDSDIDNINVDFNLE
-458 ETNSNV
+458 DLKNGNFDFNFSDENNDKSNEEENENENELNANENNLSDSETN
-464 SEKTDSKNSEQNYLS
+464 ENSEANENSETNENQNIDNEY
-479 DEELDKAINN
+479 NN
-489 SNSGLFGY
+489 SN
-497 NEETKENITTNEQ
+497 
-510 KEEKIDEPNENV
+510 DEPNEN
-522 NDNESLNDTIDV
+522 S
-534 DINLDDLEKESLNF
+534 
-548 NFNADNNDLD
+548 DLD
-558 EEHFSFKE
+558 ENKF
-566 EKNEEDLNINED
+566 
-578 SSLDDATN
+578 DDDN
-586 EMNHEDANVD
+586 
-596 SYNNLENNTIS
+596 
-607 DVQNKQNTVVHNEKN
+607 
-622 EDSTINQNEDIFN
+622 F
-635 NDKQISDF
+635 
-643 QNEPIFNFNDSNLEN
+643 IFNFNEENLEN
-658 ETLFDFDESEN
+658 ETLFNFGESEN
-669 SNVDLSSKDDN
+669 NNVDLSNKEDN
-680 VNSNLNSDVNDTEN
+680 TNLNIHSNVDDTQN
-694 DENSNENSNVNSN
+694 GDNSNENSNVNSD

-719 EKIVQEE
+719 EKTVPEE

-731 PEKPKLNFITN
+731 PEKPKLNFTTN

-751 LEKLKEDKEDYDL
+751 LEKLKEDKENYDL
-764 SMLETLINED
+764 SMLEELINED
-774 INNKEEVFNLSLG
+774 TNNKEEVFNLSLG

-840 IKNTENVDSENEKE
+840 IKNTETVDSENEKE
-854 IKNNNLTLNRNE
+854 IKDDNLTLSGKE

-875 VSEMQEESDFR
+875 VSAMQEESDFR

-917 IFPLNV
+917 IFPLNTA
-923 SSNGTDIAT
+923 SNGTDIAT

-938 EQNDGY
+938 EQDNGY
-944 LIEYMLP
+944 IIEYMLP

-1043 IGFGDSSGNA
+1043 IGFGESSGDSK
-1053 ELGDPTMIVSG
+1053 LGDPTMIVSG
-1064 ETYKYEISGYWKDD
+1064 ETYKYEVSGYWKDD
-1078 YFEVNSQIYTPKNM
+1078 FFEVNSQIYTPKNM

>member
-1 MDKLLQNLVLLEHLH
+1 MNKLLQNLVLLEHLH

-98 KEERQTLTQNII
+98 KEERQVLTQNII

-119 SQEETEENIN
+119 SQEEIKEKIN
-129 INETNQNIDAIN
+129 TNETTQNIDTIN
-141 KKDESVENKQNEIDD
+141 KKDESVENKQNEIND

-161 IENPSNEVIEG
+161 IENPSSNAVKG
-172 QSSKAIENQSSEA
+172 QSSEA
-185 VQNEPSKA
+185 VG
-193 VDKPNEIIPKESSA
+193 KPNEVIPKESSA
-207 IVDNQ
+207 TIDDNQ
-212 SNTVVQNEP
+212 SNEVIDTQSNEA
-221 SETVE
+221 
-226 NQPSETVH
+226 
-234 DEPNESN
+234 N

-271 NTESDNNINSDN
+271 NIESDNNINSDN

-294 IVHNTNTDIEN
+294 IIHNTNTDTEN

-321 ENGNDDLL
+321 ENEDDDLL

-343 ENNSENKE
+343 ENNS
-351 NHENKEKTEIDNNEK
+351 ENKEKTEIDNNEK

-394 EFMNDNLDINL
+394 EFMDDNLDIDL
-405 TENNLGEIDLGEID
+405 TENDLGKIN
-419 FGEIDFVKNDFN
+419 FGETNFTKNNFN
-431 KNDLNKNIDSKEAN
+431 KNDLNENIDSEKTN

-458 ETNSNV
+458 ETNLNVSEETNLNV
-464 SEKTDSKNSEQNYLS
+464 SEKTDSGNSEQNYLS
-479 DEELDKAINN
+479 DEELNKIVNDA
-489 SNSGLFGY
+489 NSGLFES
-497 NEETKENITTNEQ
+497 NEGTKENITPNEQ
-510 KEEKIDEPNENV
+510 KKEEIDKPNENV
-522 NDNESLNDTIDV
+522 NTDEFLNDTINV

-566 EKNEEDLNINED
+566 EKNEEDSNINEN
-578 SSLDDATN
+578 SSLDDSTN

-596 SYNNLENNTIS
+596 SYNNLEDNTIS
-607 DVQNKQNTVVHNEKN
+607 DVQNESNAVVHNETN
-622 EDSTINQNEDIFN
+622 EDSTTNSNENIFN
-635 NDKQISDF
+635 NDEQISDF
-643 QNEPIFNFNDSNLEN
+643 QNEQIFNFDEETLEN
-658 ETLFDFDESEN
+658 ETLFNFDESEN
-669 SNVDLSSKDDN
+669 NNVDLSDKDDN
-680 VNSNLNSDVNDTEN
+680 TNSNIDLDVNNTQN

-707 DNSIFNENPFIE
+707 DNSIFNENAFDE
-719 EKIVQEE
+719 EKTVLET

-840 IKNTENVDSENEKE
+840 IKNTETVDSENEKE
-854 IKNNNLTLNRNE
+854 IKDDNLTLSGKE

-875 VSEMQEESDFR
+875 VSAMQEESDFR

-917 IFPLNV
+917 IFPLNTA
-923 SSNGTDIAT
+923 SNGTDIAT

-938 EQNDGY
+938 EQDDGY
-944 LIEYMLP
+944 IIEYMLP

-1043 IGFGDSSGNA
+1043 IGFGESSGDSK
-1053 ELGDPTMIVSG
+1053 LGDPTMIVSG
-1064 ETYKYEISGYWKDD
+1064 ETYKYEVSGYWKDD

>member
-16 RNLQQTKQKDLE
+16 RNLQQNKQKDLE

-98 KEERQTLTQNII
+98 KEERQMLTQNII

-119 SQEETEENIN
+119 SQEETKEKIN
-129 INETNQNIDAIN
+129 INETTQNIDAIN

-156 NVGET
+156 N
-161 IENPSNEVIEG
+161 ENE
-172 QSSKAIENQSSEA
+172 AIENQSSEA
-185 VQNEPSKA
+185 VH
-193 VDKPNEIIPKESSA
+193 D
-207 IVDNQ
+207 
-212 SNTVVQNEP
+212 EP
-221 SETVE
+221 SETVCK
-226 NQPSETVH
+226 
-234 DEPNESN
+234 PNVIVPKESNEAN
-241 DSSSKIIENQTNE
+241 DSSSEIIEKQTNE

-262 YSEKENNNI
+262 YSEEENNDI
-271 NTESDNNINSDN
+271 KTESNDVNSDD
-283 YNSEKEIENNQ
+283 YDDKEEIENNQ
-294 IVHNTNTDIEN
+294 IVHNTNIEN
-305 TTTNDKIN
+305 TNTNDKIN

-321 ENGNDDLL
+321 ENEDDDLL

-343 ENNSENKE
+343 GNNQLEDENSKQINNE
-351 NHENKEKTEIDNNEK
+351 NNEK
-366 SENKDNKTNSLF
+366 IKETNNKNDSLF
-378 NFDNHNDFNFM
+378 NFGNNDNFNFM

-394 EFMNDNLDINL
+394 EFMNDNLDKIDL
-405 TENNLGEIDLGEID
+405 TENNLGEID
-419 FGEIDFVKNDFN
+419 FGENDLTKNDFN
-431 KNDLNKNIDSKEAN
+431 KNDLNKNIN
-445 SNVSEETNSNVSE
+445 LEETNLENYDENNLIEEELNKIMNEPDQELFVFNDNKSNDLTNKQKEVYVENENINHNKILNDNDIYNDANDTDTNTDSDIDNINVDFNLE
-458 ETNSNV
+458 DLKNGNFDFNFSDENNDKSNEEENENENELNANENNLSDSETN
-464 SEKTDSKNSEQNYLS
+464 ENSEANENQNIDNEY
-479 DEELDKAINN
+479 NN
-489 SNSGLFGY
+489 SN
-497 NEETKENITTNEQ
+497 
-510 KEEKIDEPNENV
+510 DEPNEN
-522 NDNESLNDTIDV
+522 S
-534 DINLDDLEKESLNF
+534 
-548 NFNADNNDLD
+548 DLD
-558 EEHFSFKE
+558 ENKF
-566 EKNEEDLNINED
+566 
-578 SSLDDATN
+578 DDDN
-586 EMNHEDANVD
+586 
-596 SYNNLENNTIS
+596 
-607 DVQNKQNTVVHNEKN
+607 
-622 EDSTINQNEDIFN
+622 F
-635 NDKQISDF
+635 
-643 QNEPIFNFNDSNLEN
+643 IFNFNEENLEN
-658 ETLFDFDESEN
+658 ETLFNFGESEN
-669 SNVDLSSKDDN
+669 NNVDLSSKDDN
-680 VNSNLNSDVNDTEN
+680 TNSNINSDVDDTQN
-694 DENSNENSNVNSN
+694 NENSNENSNVNSN
-707 DNSIFNENPFIE
+707 DNSIFNENPFTE
-719 EKIVQEE
+719 EKTVLET

-854 IKNNNLTLNRNE
+854 IKNDNLTLSGKE

-917 IFPLNV
+917 IFPLNTA
-923 SSNGTDIAT
+923 SNGTDIAT

-938 EQNDGY
+938 EQDDGY
-944 LIEYMLP
+944 IIEYMLP

-1029 QDGTIPVIGVTIKN
+1029 QDGTIPVIGITIKN
-1043 IGFGDSSGNA
+1043 IGFGESSGDSK
-1053 ELGDPTMIVSG
+1053 LGDPTMIVSG
-1064 ETYKYEISGYWKDD
+1064 ETYKYEVSGYWKDD

>member
-1 MDKLLQNLVLLEHLH
+1 M
-16 RNLQQTKQKDLE
+16 
-28 NVSFDEE
+28 
-35 EISFINDAYKDEEK
+35 
-49 SIFYQKNKY
+49 
-58 MYELLKNGYQL
+58 
-69 QSDKNTLIVYVDDV
+69 
-83 KIVGDKGKVLSFPNT
+83 
-98 KEERQTLTQNII
+98 
-110 KDFCIYESN
+110 
-119 SQEETEENIN
+119 
-129 INETNQNIDAIN
+129 
-141 KKDESVENKQNEIDD
+141 
-156 NVGET
+156 
-161 IENPSNEVIEG
+161 
-172 QSSKAIENQSSEA
+172 
-185 VQNEPSKA
+185 
-193 VDKPNEIIPKESSA
+193 
-207 IVDNQ
+207 
-212 SNTVVQNEP
+212 
-221 SETVE
+221 
-226 NQPSETVH
+226 
-234 DEPNESN
+234 
-241 DSSSKIIENQTNE
+241 
-254 NNTEIENN
+254 
-262 YSEKENNNI
+262 
-271 NTESDNNINSDN
+271 
-283 YNSEKEIENNQ
+283 
-294 IVHNTNTDIEN
+294 
-305 TTTNDKIN
+305 
-313 EGFYFDLG
+313 
-321 ENGNDDLL
+321 
-329 NNINFNENLFNGEN
+329 
-343 ENNSENKE
+343 
-351 NHENKEKTEIDNNEK
+351 
-366 SENKDNKTNSLF
+366 
-378 NFDNHNDFNFM
+378 
-389 NNFNE
+389 
-394 EFMNDNLDINL
+394 
-405 TENNLGEIDLGEID
+405 
-419 FGEIDFVKNDFN
+419 FG
-431 KNDLNKNIDSKEAN
+431 S
-445 SNVSEETNSNVSE
+445 
-458 ETNSNV
+458 
-464 SEKTDSKNSEQNYLS
+464 
-479 DEELDKAINN
+479 
-489 SNSGLFGY
+489 
-497 NEETKENITTNEQ
+497 NEETQENITTNEQ
-510 KEEKIDEPNENV
+510 KEKVIDKPNENV
-522 NDNESLNDTIDV
+522 NDNEFLNNTINV
-534 DINLDDLEKESLNF
+534 DFNLDDLEKESLNF

-558 EEHFSFKE
+558 EEHFAFKE
-566 EKNEEDLNINED
+566 GKNEEDSNNNED
-578 SSLDDATN
+578 SSLDDSTN

-596 SYNNLENNTIS
+596 SNNNLEDNTIS
-607 DVQNKQNTVVHNEKN
+607 DVQNKQNTAVHNETN

-635 NDKQISDF
+635 NDEQISDF
-643 QNEPIFNFNDSNLEN
+643 QNEQIFNWNDNNLEN
-658 ETLFDFDESEN
+658 ETLFNFGESEN
-669 SNVDLSSKDDN
+669 NNVDLSSKDDN
-680 VNSNLNSDVNDTEN
+680 TNSNLNSNVNDTQN

-707 DNSIFNENPFIE
+707 DNSIFNENAFDE
-719 EKIVQEE
+719 EKTVLET

-840 IKNTENVDSENEKE
+840 IKNTENVNSENEKE
-854 IKNNNLTLNRNE
+854 IKDDNLTLSGKE

-875 VSEMQEESDFR
+875 VSAMQEESDFR

-917 IFPLNV
+917 IFPLNTA
-923 SSNGTDIAT
+923 SNGTDIAT

-938 EQNDGY
+938 EQDDGY
-944 LIEYMLP
+944 IIEYMLP

-1043 IGFGDSSGNA
+1043 IGFGESSGDSK
-1053 ELGDPTMIVSG
+1053 LGDPTMIVSG
-1064 ETYKYEISGYWKDD
+1064 ETYKYEVSGYWKDD

>member
-16 RNLQQTKQKDLE
+16 RNLQQNKQKDLE

-98 KEERQTLTQNII
+98 KEERQMLTQNII

-119 SQEETEENIN
+119 SQEGIKDKIN
-129 INETNQNIDAIN
+129 TNETTQNIDTIN

-156 NVGET
+156 NVDET
-161 IENPSNEVIEG
+161 
-172 QSSKAIENQSSEA
+172 IENQSSEA
-185 VQNEPSKA
+185 IEGQSSATIVENQSSEAVHDGQSEAVQNEPNEA
-193 VDKPNEIIPKESSA
+193 VQNEPNVIIPKESNEVVENQQNA
-207 IVDNQ
+207 TVDNQ
-212 SNTVVQNEP
+212 SNEA
-221 SETVE
+221 
-226 NQPSETVH
+226 
-234 DEPNESN
+234 N

-254 NNTEIENN
+254 NDTEIENN
-262 YSEKENNNI
+262 YYEKENNNI
-271 NTESDNNINSDN
+271 NTESNDVNSDD
-283 YNSEKEIENNQ
+283 YDDKEEIENNQ
-294 IVHNTNTDIEN
+294 VVHNTNTDIEN

-321 ENGNDDLL
+321 GNEDDDLL

-343 ENNSENKE
+343 GNNQLEDENSKQINNE
-351 NHENKEKTEIDNNEK
+351 NNEK
-366 SENKDNKTNSLF
+366 IKETNNKNDSLF
-378 NFDNHNDFNFM
+378 NFGNNDNFNFM

-394 EFMNDNLDINL
+394 EFMNDNLDIDL
-405 TENNLGEIDLGEID
+405 TENDLGEID
-419 FGEIDFVKNDFN
+419 FGENDLTKNDFN
-431 KNDLNKNIDSKEAN
+431 KNDLNENIN
-445 SNVSEETNSNVSE
+445 LEETNLE
-458 ETNSNV
+458 
-464 SEKTDSKNSEQNYLS
+464 NYDENNLIE
-479 DEELDKAINN
+479 EELNKITNEPNQELFVFNDNK
-489 SNSGLFGY
+489 SNDL
-497 NEETKENITTNEQ
+497 TNEQ
-510 KEEKIDEPNENV
+510 KEVYVENENINNNKIL
-522 NDNESLNDTIDV
+522 NDNDTYNNANDTDTNTDSDIDTINV

-558 EEHFSFKE
+558 EEHFAFKK
-566 EKNEEDLNINED
+566 EKNEEDSNINED
-578 SSLDDATN
+578 SSLDDSTN
-586 EMNHEDANVD
+586 EMNHKNTNVD
-596 SYNNLENNTIS
+596 SNNNLEDNTIS
-607 DVQNKQNTVVHNEKN
+607 DVQNEQNIVVHNETN
-622 EDSTINQNEDIFN
+622 EDSTINSNENIFN
-635 NDKQISDF
+635 ND
-643 QNEPIFNFNDSNLEN
+643 EPLFNFNEENLEN
-658 ETLFDFDESEN
+658 ETLFNFGESEN
-669 SNVDLSSKDDN
+669 NNVDLSSKDDN
-680 VNSNLNSDVNDTEN
+680 TNSNLNSDVDDTQNDK
-694 DENSNENSNVNSN
+694 NSNENSNVNSN
-707 DNSIFNENPFIE
+707 DNSIFNENAFDE
-719 EKIVQEE
+719 EKTVLET

-751 LEKLKEDKEDYDL
+751 LEKLKEDKEDYDI

-787 NFEQKEFDLEK
+787 GFEQKEFDLEK

-840 IKNTENVDSENEKE
+840 IKNTETVDSENEKE
-854 IKNNNLTLNRNE
+854 IKNDNLTLNGKE

-875 VSEMQEESDFR
+875 VSAMQEESDFR

-917 IFPLNV
+917 IFPLNTA
-923 SSNGTDIAT
+923 SNGTDIAT

-938 EQNDGY
+938 EQDDGY
-944 LIEYMLP
+944 IIEYMLP

-1029 QDGTIPVIGVTIKN
+1029 QDGTIPVIGITIKN
-1043 IGFGDSSGNA
+1043 IGFGESSGDSK
-1053 ELGDPTMIVSG
+1053 LGDPTMIVSG
-1064 ETYKYEISGYWKDD
+1064 ETYKYEVSGYWKDD

>member
-35 EISFINDAYKDEEK
+35 EISFINDTYRDEEK

-58 MYELLKNGYQL
+58 MYELLKDGYQL
-69 QSDKNTLIVYVDDV
+69 QADKDKLIVYVDDV

-119 SQEETEENIN
+119 SQEETKEKIN
-129 INETNQNIDAIN
+129 INETTQNIDAIN

-161 IENPSNEVIEG
+161 IEN
-172 QSSKAIENQSSEA
+172 QSSKA
-185 VQNEPSKA
+185 
-193 VDKPNEIIPKESSA
+193 
-207 IVDNQ
+207 
-212 SNTVVQNEP
+212 
-221 SETVE
+221 VE
-226 NQPSETVH
+226 NQPSATI
-234 DEPNESN
+234 DNNQSNEAN
-241 DSSSKIIENQTNE
+241 DSSSKIIENKTNE

-262 YSEKENNNI
+262 DSEKENNNI

-294 IVHNTNTDIEN
+294 IAHNTNTDIEN

-321 ENGNDDLL
+321 ENEDDDLL
-329 NNINFNENLFNGEN
+329 NNINFDGNLFNGEN
-343 ENNSENKE
+343 ENNQLEDKNSKQINNE
-351 NHENKEKTEIDNNEK
+351 NNEK
-366 SENKDNKTNSLF
+366 IKETNNKNDSLF
-378 NFDNHNDFNFM
+378 NFGNNDNFNFM

-394 EFMNDNLDINL
+394 EFMNDNLDKIDL
-405 TENNLGEIDLGEID
+405 TENNLGEID
-419 FGEIDFVKNDFN
+419 FGENDLTKNDLN
-431 KNDLNKNIDSKEAN
+431 KNDLNKNIYSEEANSNVSKETN

-458 ETNSNV
+458 ET
-464 SEKTDSKNSEQNYLS
+464 DSGNSEQNYLS
-479 DEELDKAINN
+479 DEELNKIVNDA
-489 SNSGLFGY
+489 NSGLFES
-497 NEETKENITTNEQ
+497 NEGTKENITTNEQ
-510 KEEKIDEPNENV
+510 KEEEIDKPNENV
-522 NDNESLNDTIDV
+522 NDNEFLNDTIDV
-534 DINLDDLEKESLNF
+534 NLNLDDLEKESLNF
-548 NFNADNNDLD
+548 NFNTNNNDLD

-566 EKNEEDLNINED
+566 EKNEEDSNINEN
-578 SSLDDATN
+578 SSLDDSSN
-586 EMNHEDANVD
+586 EINNEDANVD
-596 SYNNLENNTIS
+596 SYNNLEDNTIS
-607 DVQNKQNTVVHNEKN
+607 DVQNEQNTVVHNETN
-622 EDSTINQNEDIFN
+622 EDSTINSNENIFN
-635 NDKQISDF
+635 NDEQISNF
-643 QNEPIFNFNDSNLEN
+643 QNEQIFNWNDSNLEN
-658 ETLFDFDESEN
+658 ETLFNFGESEN
-669 SNVDLSSKDDN
+669 NNVDLSNKEDN
-680 VNSNLNSDVNDTEN
+680 TNLNIHSNVNDTQN
-694 DENSNENSNVNSN
+694 NENSNENSNVNSN
-707 DNSIFNENPFIE
+707 DNSIFNENAFDE
-719 EKIVQEE
+719 EKTVLET

-840 IKNTENVDSENEKE
+840 IKNTETVDSENEKE
-854 IKNNNLTLNRNE
+854 IKDDNLTLSGKE

-875 VSEMQEESDFR
+875 VSAMQEESDFR

-917 IFPLNV
+917 IFPLNTA
-923 SSNGTDIAT
+923 SNGTDIAT

-938 EQNDGY
+938 EQDDGY
-944 LIEYMLP
+944 IIEYMLP

-989 IKTNIET
+989 IKTNIKT

-1029 QDGTIPVIGVTIKN
+1029 QNGTIPVIGVTIKN
-1043 IGFGDSSGNA
+1043 IGFGESSGDSK
-1053 ELGDPTMIVSG
+1053 LGDPTMIVSG
-1064 ETYKYEISGYWKDD
+1064 ETYKYEVSGYWKDD

>member
-16 RNLQQTKQKDLE
+16 RNLQQNKQKDLE

-119 SQEETEENIN
+119 SQEKTEEKIN
-129 INETNQNIDAIN
+129 INETTQNIDAIN
-141 KKDESVENKQNEIDD
+141 KKDEFVENKQNEIDD
-156 NVGET
+156 NE
-161 IENPSNEVIEG
+161 NEVVDT
-172 QSSKAIENQSSEA
+172 QS
-185 VQNEPSKA
+185 
-193 VDKPNEIIPKESSA
+193 
-207 IVDNQ
+207 
-212 SNTVVQNEP
+212 
-221 SETVE
+221 
-226 NQPSETVH
+226 SETVH
-234 DEPNESN
+234 DEPSETVCKPNVIVSKESNEAN
-241 DSSSKIIENQTNE
+241 DSSSEIIESQTNE
-254 NNTEIENN
+254 ENTEIKNN
-262 YSEKENNNI
+262 DSKKENNDI

-294 IVHNTNTDIEN
+294 IAHNANTDIKN
-305 TTTNDKIN
+305 TNTNDKIN

-321 ENGNDDLL
+321 ENEDDDLL

-394 EFMNDNLDINL
+394 EFMNDNLDKIDL
-405 TENNLGEIDLGEID
+405 TENNLGEID
-419 FGEIDFVKNDFN
+419 FGENDLTKNDLN
-431 KNDLNKNIDSKEAN
+431 KNDLNKNIYSEEAN
-445 SNVSEETNSNVSE
+445 SNVSKETNSNVSKETNSNVSE
-458 ETNSNV
+458 ET
-464 SEKTDSKNSEQNYLS
+464 DSGNSEQNYLS
-479 DEELDKAINN
+479 DEELDKAIND
-489 SNSGLFGY
+489 SNSGLFES
-497 NEETKENITTNEQ
+497 NKETQENITINEQ
-510 KEEKIDEPNENV
+510 KEKVIDEPNENV
-522 NDNESLNDTIDV
+522 NTDEFLNDTIDV

-669 SNVDLSSKDDN
+669 SNVDLNSKDDN
-680 VNSNLNSDVNDTEN
+680 VNSNINLDVNDTQN
-694 DENSNENSNVNSN
+694 NENSNENSNVNSN

-774 INNKEEVFNLSLG
+774 FNNKEEVFNLSLG

-854 IKNNNLTLNRNE
+854 IKNDNLTLSGKE

-917 IFPLNV
+917 IFPLNTA
-923 SSNGTDIAT
+923 SNGTDIAT

-938 EQNDGY
+938 EQDDGY
-944 LIEYMLP
+944 IIEYMLP

-1043 IGFGDSSGNA
+1043 IGFGESSGDSK
-1053 ELGDPTMIVSG
+1053 LGDPTMIVSG
-1064 ETYKYEISGYWKDD
+1064 ETYKYEVSGYWKDD

>member
-1 MDKLLQNLVLLEHLH
+1 MDNLLQNLVLLEHLH

-35 EISFINDAYKDEEK
+35 EISFINDTYRDEEK
-49 SIFYQKNKY
+49 SIFHQKNKY

-69 QSDKNTLIVYVDDV
+69 QADKNKLIVYVDDV
-83 KIVGDKGKVLSFPNT
+83 KIVGDKGKVLSFPNA

-119 SQEETEENIN
+119 SQEETEEKIN
-129 INETNQNIDAIN
+129 INETTQNIDAIN

-156 NVGET
+156 N
-161 IENPSNEVIEG
+161 ENE
-172 QSSKAIENQSSEA
+172 AIENQSSEA
-185 VQNEPSKA
+185 VHDEPSET
-193 VDKPNEIIPKESSA
+193 VCKPNVIIPKESNEANNS
-207 IVDNQ
+207 
-212 SNTVVQNEP
+212 SN
-221 SETVE
+221 
-226 NQPSETVH
+226 
-234 DEPNESN
+234 
-241 DSSSKIIENQTNE
+241 KILENQTNE
-254 NNTEIENN
+254 ENTEIENN
-262 YSEKENNNI
+262 YSEKENKNI

-283 YNSEKEIENNQ
+283 YDSKKEIENNQ
-294 IVHNTNTDIEN
+294 IIHNTNIE

-321 ENGNDDLL
+321 ENEDDDLL

-343 ENNSENKE
+343 GNNSENKE

-394 EFMNDNLDINL
+394 EFMDDNLDIDL
-405 TENNLGEIDLGEID
+405 TENNLGEID
-419 FGEIDFVKNDFN
+419 FGENNLTKNDLN
-431 KNDLNKNIDSKEAN
+431 KNDLNKNIYSEEAN

-464 SEKTDSKNSEQNYLS
+464 SEETDSGNSEQNYLS
-479 DEELDKAINN
+479 DEELDKAIND
-489 SNSGLFGY
+489 SNSGLFGS
-497 NEETKENITTNEQ
+497 NEETQENITTNEQ
-510 KEEKIDEPNENV
+510 KEKVIDKPNENV
-522 NDNESLNDTIDV
+522 NDNEFLNDTINV
-534 DINLDDLEKESLNF
+534 NLNLDDLEKESLNF

-558 EEHFSFKE
+558 EEHFAFKE
-566 EKNEEDLNINED
+566 EKNEEDSNINED
-578 SSLDDATN
+578 SSLDDSTN

-596 SYNNLENNTIS
+596 SNNNLEDNTIS
-607 DVQNKQNTVVHNEKN
+607 DIQNEQNTVVHNKTN

-635 NDKQISDF
+635 NDEQISDF
-643 QNEPIFNFNDSNLEN
+643 QNEQIFNFNEENLEN
-658 ETLFDFDESEN
+658 ETLFNFGESEN
-669 SNVDLSSKDDN
+669 NNVDLSSKDDN
-680 VNSNLNSDVNDTEN
+680 TNSNINSDVDDTQN
-694 DENSNENSNVNSN
+694 NENSNENSNVNSN
-707 DNSIFNENPFIE
+707 DNSIFNENPFTE
-719 EKIVQEE
+719 EKTVLET

-816 DTLINAKLNDTTISD
+816 DTLINSKLNDTTISD

-840 IKNTENVDSENEKE
+840 IKNTETVDSENEKE
-854 IKNNNLTLNRNE
+854 IKDDNLTLSGKE

-875 VSEMQEESDFR
+875 VSAMQEESDFR

-917 IFPLNV
+917 IFPLNTA
-923 SSNGTDIAT
+923 SNGTDIAT

-938 EQNDGY
+938 EQDEGY
-944 LIEYMLP
+944 IIEYMLP

-1043 IGFGDSSGNA
+1043 IGFGESSGDSK
-1053 ELGDPTMIVSG
+1053 LGDPTMIVSG
-1064 ETYKYEISGYWKDD
+1064 ETYKYEVSGYWKDD

>member
-16 RNLQQTKQKDLE
+16 RNLQQNKQKDLE

-58 MYELLKNGYQL
+58 MYKLLKNGYQL

-119 SQEETEENIN
+119 SQEGIKDKIN
-129 INETNQNIDAIN
+129 TNETTQNIDTIN

-156 NVGET
+156 NE
-161 IENPSNEVIEG
+161 NEVVDT
-172 QSSKAIENQSSEA
+172 QS
-185 VQNEPSKA
+185 
-193 VDKPNEIIPKESSA
+193 
-207 IVDNQ
+207 
-212 SNTVVQNEP
+212 
-221 SETVE
+221 
-226 NQPSETVH
+226 SETVH
-234 DEPNESN
+234 DEPSETVCKPNVIVPKESNEAN
-241 DSSSKIIENQTNE
+241 DSSSEIIESQTNE
-254 NNTEIENN
+254 ENTEIKNN
-262 YSEKENNNI
+262 DSKKENNDI
-271 NTESDNNINSDN
+271 NTESDNNINSDD
-283 YNSEKEIENNQ
+283 YDDKEEIENNQ
-294 IVHNTNTDIEN
+294 IVHNTNIDIEN

-321 ENGNDDLL
+321 GNEDDDLL

-343 ENNSENKE
+343 GNNSENKE

-394 EFMNDNLDINL
+394 EFMNDNLDKIDL
-405 TENNLGEIDLGEID
+405 TENDLGEMN
-419 FGEIDFVKNDFN
+419 FGETDLTKNDFN
-431 KNDLNKNIDSKEAN
+431 KNDLNENIN
-445 SNVSEETNSNVSE
+445 LEETNLE
-458 ETNSNV
+458 
-464 SEKTDSKNSEQNYLS
+464 NYDENNLIE
-479 DEELDKAINN
+479 EELNKIMNEPNQELFVFNDNK
-489 SNSGLFGY
+489 SNDL
-497 NEETKENITTNEQ
+497 TNEQ
-510 KEEKIDEPNENV
+510 KEVYVKNENINNNKILNDNDTYNDANDTDTNTDSDIDNINVDFNLDDLENGNFDFNFSDENNDKSNEEENENENELNANENNLSDSEANENSETNENSEANENQNIDNEYNNSNDEPNEN
-522 NDNESLNDTIDV
+522 S
-534 DINLDDLEKESLNF
+534 
-548 NFNADNNDLD
+548 DLD
-558 EEHFSFKE
+558 ENKF
-566 EKNEEDLNINED
+566 
-578 SSLDDATN
+578 DDDN
-586 EMNHEDANVD
+586 
-596 SYNNLENNTIS
+596 
-607 DVQNKQNTVVHNEKN
+607 
-622 EDSTINQNEDIFN
+622 F
-635 NDKQISDF
+635 
-643 QNEPIFNFNDSNLEN
+643 IFNFNEENLEN
-658 ETLFDFDESEN
+658 ETLFNFGESEN
-669 SNVDLSSKDDN
+669 NNVDLSSKDDN
-680 VNSNLNSDVNDTEN
+680 TNLNIHSDVNDTQN
-694 DENSNENSNVNSN
+694 DKNSNENSNANSN
-707 DNSIFNENPFIE
+707 DNSIFNKNPFIE
-719 EKIVQEE
+719 EKIIPEE
-726 PIFKE
+726 PNFKE
-731 PEKPKLNFITN
+731 PEKPKLNFTTN

-764 SMLETLINED
+764 SMLEELIKQD
-774 INNKEEVFNLSLG
+774 VNNKEEVFNLSLG

-840 IKNTENVDSENEKE
+840 IKNTLNVDSEKE
-854 IKNNNLTLNRNE
+854 TKDDNVTINRKE

-875 VSEMQEESDFR
+875 VSTMQEESDFR

-938 EQNDGY
+938 EQDDGY
-944 LIEYMLP
+944 IIEYMLP

-1043 IGFGDSSGNA
+1043 IGFGESSGDSK
-1053 ELGDPTMIVSG
+1053 LGDPTMIVSG
-1064 ETYKYEISGYWKDD
+1064 ETYKYEVSGYWKDD
-1078 YFEVNSQIYTPKNM
+1078 YFEVNSQIYTQKNM